1 VTEPAGQEALRTFAT
16 ALKVEL
22 AAAQTAQRQIFEQD
36 GNSMR
41 LLRARARAVDNALR
55 RLWAAAAMPR
65 TAALV
70 AVGGYGRGE
79 LYPASDVDLLFLTA
93 QHLAPDTEA
102 RLEQLV
108 GLLWD
113 IGLDIGHSVRSVS
126 QCVEEA
132 SRDVTVET
140 TMLEARLLAGSRS
153 LFCELTSSLEA
164 LRDPQDFFKA
174 KRLEQ
179 DERHQRYQETPYSLE
194 PNCKESPGGL
204 RDLQVIQWMARAS
217 RLGSTWAELAAR
229 GLITAAESRQ
239 LHRLERFMRDT
250 RARLHYIAR
259 RREDRLIFDH
269 QEALAAAFGM
279 PATPTRRASEVFMQR
294 YYRSAK
300 MITQLNTILL
310 QNISAALFPVADE
323 AVHQINESFQ
333 SSRELLDVVSEDV
346 FERKPSALL
355 ECFTLLQCH
364 PELKGMTARTLR
376 ALWRA
381 RRRIDAG
388 FRRDPVNR
396 ALFLSLFQQ
405 TRGLVHEIRRMNQY
419 GILGR
424 YLPAF
429 GRIVGQMQH
438 DLFHVY
444 TVDQHILQVMRNVR
458 RFTMAE
464 HAHEYPLLSRLITA
478 FERRWLLYLSAL
490 FHDIAKGRGGDHSQL
505 GMHDARQF
513 CRQHG
518 IPAEDRDLV
527 VFLVEH
533 HLSMSSVAQK
543 QDLSDPEVIRAFAKL
558 VGSERRLDALYIL
571 THADIRGTS
580 PKVWNAWRGKLLE
593 DLYFSALRVLQGEAP
608 RASGSPDRQE
618 EARHL
623 LRYFGLRDG
632 VENDFWARLDTV
644 YFMRHEADEIAWHTR
659 MLYFQANTSKPVVKA
674 RPNQVGDGLQVMV
687 YAPDQPDL
695 FVRLCGFFGRLG
707 YSIADA
713 KIHTTNDGRALDSFI
728 LLDPNRHLNARDMIA
743 LIETGL
749 VERLQADIPA
759 EPPVSGRL
767 SREVKHFPI
776 TPEVIIKPDERKQH
790 HIMHVTA
797 ADRPGL
803 LYSVARVLAAHRI
816 NLHTAKITTLGDRAE
831 DVFLISGAELA
842 KSTSLIRLEQELL
855 DELAIARPPETAT
868 LKP

>member
-1 VTEPAGQEALRTFAT
+1 MDAPAGTDALR
-16 ALKVEL
+16 LL
-22 AAAQTAQRQIFEQD
+22 AATLRAELSAAQQRLRETFERD
-36 GNSMR
+36 GNSQR
-41 LLRARARAVDNALR
+41 LLRDRARAVDAALR
-55 RLWAAAAMPR
+55 QLWAAAGMPR

-79 LYPASDVDLLFLTA
+79 LYPASDVDLLFLTPS
-93 QHLAPDTEA
+93 QLSPDTES
-102 RLEQLV
+102 RLEMLV

-113 IGLDIGHSVRSVS
+113 IGLDIGHSVRSVG

-132 SRDVTVET
+132 SRDITVET
-140 TMLEARLLAGSRS
+140 TLLEARLLAGSRRM
-153 LFCELTSSLEA
+153 FRELSHA
-164 LRDPQDFFKA
+164 LATQRDPGSFFKA

-204 RDLQVIQWMARAS
+204 RDLQVIQWIARAS
-217 RLGSTWAELAAR
+217 QFGSTWAELAAR
-229 GLITAAESRQ
+229 GLITPTESRQ
-239 LHRLERFMRDT
+239 LHRIERFMRDT
-250 RARLHYIAR
+250 RVRLHLIAR

-279 PATPTRRASEVFMQR
+279 QATPTRRASEVFMQR

-310 QNISAALFPVADE
+310 QNISAALFPSDDTV
-323 AVHQINESFQ
+323 VQPINARFQ

-346 FERKPSALL
+346 FEHTPSALL
-355 ECFTLLQCH
+355 ECFTLLQTH
-364 PELKGMTARTLR
+364 RELKGMTARTLR
-376 ALWRA
+376 GLWRA
-381 RRRIDAG
+381 RRLIDAK
-388 FRRDPVNR
+388 FRRDPQNR
-396 ALFLSLFQQ
+396 MLFLSLFQQ

-505 GMHDARQF
+505 GMRDARLF
-513 CRQHG
+513 CMQHG
-518 IPAEDRDLV
+518 IAADDADLV

-543 QDLSDPEVIRAFAKL
+543 QDLSDPDTIRAFAAL
-558 VGSERRLDALYIL
+558 VRTERRLTALYIL

-593 DLYFSALRVLQGEAP
+593 DLYFSTLRVLQGESP
-608 RASGSPDRQE
+608 GASGTPDRQE

-623 LRYFGLRDG
+623 LRYFGLREG
-632 VENDFWARLDTV
+632 IENEFWARLDTV

-659 MLYFQANTSKPVVKA
+659 MLYFQANASTPVVKA

-695 FVRLCGFFGRLG
+695 FMRLCGFFGRLG

-713 KIHTTNDGRALDSFI
+713 KIHTTTDRHALDSFI
-728 LLDPNRHLNARDMIA
+728 LLDPNRHLNSRDMIA

-749 VERLQADIPA
+749 AERLQNQTLA
-759 EPPVSGRL
+759 EQPVTGRL
-767 SREVKHFPI
+767 SREVRHFPI
-776 TPEVIIKPDERKQH
+776 TPEVLIKPDERKQH

-803 LYSVARVLAAHRI
+803 LYSVARVLAAHHI
-816 NLHTAKITTLGDRAE
+816 NLHTAKITTLGDRVE
-831 DVFLISGAELA
+831 DVFLVSGAELE
-842 KSTSLIRLEQELL
+842 KSTTLIRLEQELL
-855 DELAIARPPETAT
+855 GELAI
-868 LKP
+868 L

>member
-1 VTEPAGQEALRTFAT
+1 MNGPADSDALRQLAG
-16 ALKVEL
+16 ALRSEL
-22 AAAQTAQRQIFEQD
+22 AVSQIEFRTRFEQD
-36 GNSMR
+36 GNSSRM
-41 LLRARARAVDNALR
+41 LAARARAVDNALR
-55 RLWAAAAMPR
+55 RLWAAVGLPR
-65 TAALV
+65 TAALI

-79 LYPASDVDLLFLTA
+79 LYPASDVDVLFLTPSEVSA
-93 QHLAPDTEA
+93 DIEA
-102 RLEQLV
+102 KLEHLV

-113 IGLDIGHSVRSVS
+113 IGLDIGHSVRSVG
-126 QCVEEA
+126 QCVDEA
-132 SRDVTVET
+132 ARDITVET
-140 TMLEARLLAGSRS
+140 TLLEARLLAGSRK
-153 LFCELTSSLEA
+153 LFRELSSTLEA
-164 LRDPQDFFKA
+164 QRDPGAFFKA

-204 RDLQVIQWMARAS
+204 RDLQVIQWIARAS
-217 RLGSTWAELAAR
+217 KLGGSWAELAAR
-229 GLITAAESRQ
+229 GLITAEEARQ
-239 LHRLERFMRDT
+239 LARVERFMRDT
-250 RARLHYIAR
+250 RVRLHLIAR

-269 QEALAAAFGM
+269 QEAMAAAFGLA
-279 PATPTRRASEVFMQR
+279 ATPTRRASEVFMQR

-300 MITQLNTILL
+300 TITQLNTILL
-310 QNISAALFPVADE
+310 QNISAALFPADE
-323 AVHQINESFQ
+323 AAVLPINERFQ
-333 SSRELLDVVSEDV
+333 SSRELLDVVDEQV
-346 FERKPSALL
+346 FEREPSALL
-355 ECFTLLQCH
+355 ECFTLLQRH
-364 PELKGMTARTLR
+364 SELKGMTARTLR
-376 ALWRA
+376 GLWRA
-381 RRRIDAG
+381 RRLIDAK
-388 FRRDPVNR
+388 FRRDPKNR

-458 RFTMAE
+458 RFTMSE
-464 HAHEYPLLSRLITA
+464 HAHEYPLLSRLITG

-505 GMHDARQF
+505 GMRDARLF

-518 IPAEDRDLV
+518 LSTADTDLV

-543 QDLSDPEVIRAFAKL
+543 QDLSDPDVIRDFARVVK
-558 VGSERRLDALYIL
+558 SERRLTALYIL

-593 DLYFSALRVLQGEAP
+593 DLYFSTLRVLQGDGAHAP
-608 RASGSPDRQE
+608 GSGDRQE
-618 EARHL
+618 EARSL
-623 LRYFGLRDG
+623 LRYFGLREG
-632 VENDFWARLDTV
+632 VEQAFWSRLDTV
-644 YFMRHEADEIAWHTR
+644 YFMRHDPDEIAWHTR
-659 MLYFQANTSKPVVKA
+659 MLYFQVDATVPVVKA

-687 YAPDQPDL
+687 YAPDQLDL

-713 KIHTTNDGRALDSFI
+713 KIHTTTDGHALDSFV
-728 LLDPNRHLNARDMIA
+728 LLDPNGHLNSRDMIA

-749 VERLQADIPA
+749 VERLQAQLPA
-759 EPPVSGRL
+759 EQPIAGRL

-776 TPEVIIKPDERKQH
+776 TPEIVIKPDERKQH

-803 LYSVARVLAAHRI
+803 LYSVARVLAAHAIR
-816 NLHTAKITTLGDRAE
+816 LHTAKITTLGERAE
-831 DVFLISGAELA
+831 DVFLISGEELDN
-842 KSTSLIRLEQELL
+842 STTLIRLEQELL
-855 DELAIARPPETAT
+855 GELAVS
-868 LKP
+868 

>member
-1 VTEPAGQEALRTFAT
+1 MNGPADSDALRQLAS
-16 ALKVEL
+16 ALRSEL
-22 AAAQTAQRQIFEQD
+22 AASQLEFRTRFEQD
-36 GNSMR
+36 GNSSRM
-41 LLRARARAVDNALR
+41 LAARARAVDDALR
-55 RLWAAAAMPR
+55 RLWAAVGLPR
-65 TAALV
+65 SAALI

-79 LYPASDVDLLFLTA
+79 LYPASDVDVLFLTPSEVSA
-93 QHLAPDTEA
+93 DIEA
-102 RLEQLV
+102 KLEHLV

-113 IGLDIGHSVRSVS
+113 IGLDIGHSVRSVG
-126 QCVEEA
+126 QCVDEA
-132 SRDVTVET
+132 ARDITVET
-140 TMLEARLLAGSRS
+140 TLLEARLLAGSRK
-153 LFCELTSSLEA
+153 LFRELSSTLEA
-164 LRDPQDFFKA
+164 QRDPGAFFKA

-204 RDLQVIQWMARAS
+204 RDLQVIQWIARAS
-217 RLGSTWAELAAR
+217 KLGGSWAELAAR
-229 GLITAAESRQ
+229 GLITAEEARQ
-239 LHRLERFMRDT
+239 LARVERFMRDT
-250 RARLHYIAR
+250 RVRLHLIAR

-269 QEALAAAFGM
+269 QEAMAAAFGLA
-279 PATPTRRASEVFMQR
+279 ATPTRRASEVFMQR

-300 MITQLNTILL
+300 TITQLNTILL
-310 QNISAALFPVADE
+310 QNISAALFPADDA
-323 AVHQINESFQ
+323 AVLPINARFQ
-333 SSRELLDVVSEDV
+333 SSRELLDVVDEQV
-346 FERKPSALL
+346 FEREPSALL
-355 ECFTLLQCH
+355 ECFTLLQRH
-364 PELKGMTARTLR
+364 SELKGMTARTLR
-376 ALWRA
+376 GLWRA
-381 RRRIDAG
+381 RRMIDAK
-388 FRRDPVNR
+388 FRRDPKNR

-458 RFTMAE
+458 RFTMSE
-464 HAHEYPLLSRLITA
+464 HAHEYPLLSRLITG

-505 GMHDARQF
+505 GMRDARLF
-513 CRQHG
+513 CRQHDLS
-518 IPAEDRDLV
+518 PVDTDLV

-543 QDLSDPEVIRAFAKL
+543 QDLSDPDVIRDFARVVK
-558 VGSERRLDALYIL
+558 SERRLTALYIL

-593 DLYFSALRVLQGEAP
+593 DLYFSTLRVLQGDGAHVP
-608 RASGSPDRQE
+608 GSGDRQE
-618 EARHL
+618 EARSL
-623 LRYFGLRDG
+623 LRYFGLREG
-632 VENDFWARLDTV
+632 VEQAFWSRLDTV
-644 YFMRHEADEIAWHTR
+644 YFMRHDPDEIAWHTR
-659 MLYFQANTSKPVVKA
+659 MLYFQVEATVPVVKA

-687 YAPDQPDL
+687 YAPDQLDL

-713 KIHTTNDGRALDSFI
+713 KIHTTTDGHALDSFV
-728 LLDPNRHLNARDMIA
+728 LLDPNGHLNSRDMIA

-749 VERLQADIPA
+749 VERLQAQLPA
-759 EPPVSGRL
+759 EQPIAGRL

-776 TPEVIIKPDERKQH
+776 TPEIVIKPDERKQH

-803 LYSVARVLAAHRI
+803 LYSVARVLAAHAIR
-816 NLHTAKITTLGDRAE
+816 LHTAKITTLGERAE
-831 DVFLISGAELA
+831 DVFLISGEELDN
-842 KSTSLIRLEQELL
+842 STTLIRLEQELL
-855 DELAIARPPETAT
+855 GELAVS
-868 LKP
+868 

>member
-1 VTEPAGQEALRTFAT
+1 MSAVPEQDALRTLVT
-16 ALKVEL
+16 TLRGEL
-22 AAAQTAQRQIFEQD
+22 AATQQALRSRFEQD
-36 GNSMR
+36 GNS
-41 LLRARARAVDNALR
+41 LRILTARARAVDQALR
-55 RLWAAAAMPR
+55 QLWSAVGIPR
-65 TAALV
+65 SAALV

-79 LYPASDVDLLFLTA
+79 LYPASDVDVLFLLPADTA
-93 QHLAPDTEA
+93 PEIET

-113 IGLDIGHSVRSVS
+113 IGLDIGHSVRTVA
-126 QCVEEA
+126 QCLDESA
-132 SRDVTVET
+132 RDITVET
-140 TMLEARLLAGSRS
+140 TLLEARLLAGSRR
-153 LFCELTSSLEA
+153 LFGELRDTLAEQ
-164 LRDPQDFFKA
+164 RDPQAFFKA

-179 DERHQRYQETPYSLE
+179 DERHQRYHETPYSLE

-204 RDLQVIQWMARAS
+204 RDLQVIQWIARAS
-217 RLGSTWAELAAR
+217 ALGASWRELAER
-229 GLITAAESRQ
+229 GLITAEEARQ
-239 LHRLERFMRDT
+239 LSRVERFMHDT
-250 RARLHYIAR
+250 RVRLHLIAR
-259 RREDRLIFDH
+259 RREDRIIFDH
-269 QEALAAAFGM
+269 QEALAAAFGLA
-279 PATPTRRASEVFMQR
+279 ATPTRRASEVLMQH

-300 MITQLNTILL
+300 TITQLNTILL
-310 QNISAALFPVADE
+310 QNISAALFPVEDGAT
-323 AVHQINESFQ
+323 HPINERFQ
-333 SSRELLDVVSEDV
+333 SSRELLDVADEEV
-346 FERKPSALL
+346 FEREPSALL
-355 ECFTLLQCH
+355 ECFTLLQRH
-364 PELKGMTARTLR
+364 SELKGMTARTLR

-381 RRRIDAG
+381 RRLIDAK
-388 FRRDPVNR
+388 FRRDPKNR

-458 RFTMAE
+458 RFTMSE
-464 HAHEYPLLSRLITA
+464 HAHEYPLLSRLITG

-505 GMHDARQF
+505 GMRDARLF

-518 IPAEDRDLV
+518 LSREDTDLV

-533 HLSMSSVAQK
+533 HLSMSTVAQK
-543 QDLSDPEVIRAFAKL
+543 QDLSDPDVVRDFARL
-558 VGSERRLDALYIL
+558 VKTERRLTALYIL

-593 DLYFSALRVLQGEAP
+593 DLYLSALRHLKGEGIHATDC
-608 RASGSPDRQE
+608 SDRQQ

-623 LRYFGLRDG
+623 LRYFGLREG
-632 VENDFWARLDTV
+632 IEQEFWTRLDTV
-644 YFMRHEADEIAWHTR
+644 YFMRHEPDEIAWHTR
-659 MLYFQANTSKPVVKA
+659 MLYFQADATVPVVKA

-687 YAPDQPDL
+687 YAPDQIDL

-713 KIHTTNDGRALDSFI
+713 KIHTTNDGHALDSFV
-728 LLDPNRHLNARDMIA
+728 LLDPNRHLNSRDMIA

-749 VERLQADIPA
+749 VERLQSDHPADQ
-759 EPPVSGRL
+759 PVAGRL
-767 SREVKHFPI
+767 SREVRHFPI
-776 TPEVIIKPDERKQH
+776 TPEIVIKPDERRQH

-803 LYSVARVLAAHRI
+803 LYSVARVLAAHHIR
-816 NLHTAKITTLGDRAE
+816 LHTAKITTLGERAE
-831 DVFLISGAELA
+831 DVFLISGEELGNS
-842 KSTSLIRLEQELL
+842 STLIRLEQELL
-855 DELAIARPPETAT
+855 GELAVS
-868 LKP
+868 

>member
-1 VTEPAGQEALRTFAT
+1 VNGPADSDALRQLAS
-16 ALKVEL
+16 ALRSEL
-22 AAAQTAQRQIFEQD
+22 AASQLEFRTRFEQD
-36 GNSMR
+36 GNSSRM
-41 LLRARARAVDNALR
+41 LAARARAVDNALR
-55 RLWAAAAMPR
+55 RLWTAVGLPR
-65 TAALV
+65 SAALI

-79 LYPASDVDLLFLTA
+79 LYPASDVDVLFLTPSEVSA
-93 QHLAPDTEA
+93 DIEA
-102 RLEQLV
+102 KLEHLV

-113 IGLDIGHSVRSVS
+113 IGLDIGHSVRSVG
-126 QCVEEA
+126 QCVDEA
-132 SRDVTVET
+132 ARDITVET
-140 TMLEARLLAGSRS
+140 TLLEARLLAGSRK
-153 LFCELTSSLEA
+153 LFRELSSTLEA
-164 LRDPQDFFKA
+164 QRDPGAFFKA

-204 RDLQVIQWMARAS
+204 RDLQVIQWIARAS
-217 RLGSTWAELAAR
+217 KLGGSWAELAAR
-229 GLITAAESRQ
+229 GLITAEEARQ
-239 LHRLERFMRDT
+239 LARVERFMRDT
-250 RARLHYIAR
+250 RVRLHLIAR

-269 QEALAAAFGM
+269 QEAMAAAFGLA
-279 PATPTRRASEVFMQR
+279 ATPTRRASEVFMQR

-300 MITQLNTILL
+300 TITQLNTILL
-310 QNISAALFPVADE
+310 QNISAALFPADDA
-323 AVHQINESFQ
+323 AVLPINARFQ
-333 SSRELLDVVSEDV
+333 SSRELLDVVDEQV
-346 FERKPSALL
+346 FEREPSALL
-355 ECFTLLQCH
+355 ECFTLLQRH
-364 PELKGMTARTLR
+364 SELKGMTARTLR
-376 ALWRA
+376 GLWRA
-381 RRRIDAG
+381 RRMIDAK
-388 FRRDPVNR
+388 FRRDPKNR

-458 RFTMAE
+458 RFTMSE
-464 HAHEYPLLSRLITA
+464 HAHEYPLLSRLITG

-505 GMHDARQF
+505 GMRDARLF
-513 CRQHG
+513 CRQHDLS
-518 IPAEDRDLV
+518 PVDTDLV

-543 QDLSDPEVIRAFAKL
+543 QDLSDPDVIRDFARVVK
-558 VGSERRLDALYIL
+558 SERRLTALYIL

-593 DLYFSALRVLQGEAP
+593 DLYFSTLRVLQGDGAHVP
-608 RASGSPDRQE
+608 GSGDRQE
-618 EARHL
+618 EARSL
-623 LRYFGLRDG
+623 LRYFGLREG
-632 VENDFWARLDTV
+632 VEQAFWSRLDTV
-644 YFMRHEADEIAWHTR
+644 YFMRHDPDEIAWHTR
-659 MLYFQANTSKPVVKA
+659 MLYFQVDATVPVVKA

-687 YAPDQPDL
+687 YAPDQLDL

-713 KIHTTNDGRALDSFI
+713 KIHTTTDGHALDSFV
-728 LLDPNRHLNARDMIA
+728 LLDPNGHLNSRDMIA

-749 VERLQADIPA
+749 VERLQAQLPA
-759 EPPVSGRL
+759 EQPIAGRL

-776 TPEVIIKPDERKQH
+776 TPEIVIKPDERKQH

-803 LYSVARVLAAHRI
+803 LYSVARVLAAHAIR
-816 NLHTAKITTLGDRAE
+816 LHTAKITTLGERAE
-831 DVFLISGAELA
+831 DVFLISGEELDN
-842 KSTSLIRLEQELL
+842 STTLIRLEQELL
-855 DELAIARPPETAT
+855 GELAVS
-868 LKP
+868 

>member
-1 VTEPAGQEALRTFAT
+1 MNGPSDSDALRQLAS
-16 ALKVEL
+16 ALRSEL
-22 AAAQTAQRQIFEQD
+22 AASQLEFRTRFEQD
-36 GNSMR
+36 GNSSRM
-41 LLRARARAVDNALR
+41 LAARARAVDNALR
-55 RLWAAAAMPR
+55 RLWTAVGLPR
-65 TAALV
+65 SAALI

-79 LYPASDVDLLFLTA
+79 LYPASDVDVLFLTPSEVSA
-93 QHLAPDTEA
+93 DIEA
-102 RLEQLV
+102 KLEHLV

-113 IGLDIGHSVRSVS
+113 IGLDIGHSVRSVG
-126 QCVEEA
+126 QCVDEA
-132 SRDVTVET
+132 ARDITVET
-140 TMLEARLLAGSRS
+140 TLLEARLLAGSRK
-153 LFCELTSSLEA
+153 LFRELSSTLEA
-164 LRDPQDFFKA
+164 QRDPGAFFKA

-204 RDLQVIQWMARAS
+204 RDLQVIQWIARAS
-217 RLGSTWAELAAR
+217 KLGGSWAELAAR
-229 GLITAAESRQ
+229 GLITAEEARQ
-239 LHRLERFMRDT
+239 LARVERFMRDT
-250 RARLHYIAR
+250 RVRLHLIAR

-269 QEALAAAFGM
+269 QEAMAAAFGLA
-279 PATPTRRASEVFMQR
+279 ATPTRRASEVFMQR

-300 MITQLNTILL
+300 TITQLNTILL
-310 QNISAALFPVADE
+310 QNISAALFPADDA
-323 AVHQINESFQ
+323 AVLPINARFQ
-333 SSRELLDVVSEDV
+333 SSRELLDVVDEQV
-346 FERKPSALL
+346 FEREPSALL
-355 ECFTLLQCH
+355 ECFTLLQRH
-364 PELKGMTARTLR
+364 SELKGMTARTLR
-376 ALWRA
+376 GLWRA
-381 RRRIDAG
+381 RRMIDAK
-388 FRRDPVNR
+388 FRRDPKNR

-458 RFTMAE
+458 RFTMSE
-464 HAHEYPLLSRLITA
+464 HAHEYPLLSRLITG

-505 GMHDARQF
+505 GMRDARLF
-513 CRQHG
+513 CRQHDLS
-518 IPAEDRDLV
+518 PVDTDLV

-543 QDLSDPEVIRAFAKL
+543 QDLSDPDVIRDFARVVK
-558 VGSERRLDALYIL
+558 SERRLTALYIL

-593 DLYFSALRVLQGEAP
+593 DLYFSTLRVLQGDGAHVP
-608 RASGSPDRQE
+608 GSGDRQE
-618 EARHL
+618 EARSL
-623 LRYFGLRDG
+623 LRYFGLREG
-632 VENDFWARLDTV
+632 VEQAFWSRLDTV
-644 YFMRHEADEIAWHTR
+644 YFMRHDPDEIAWHTR
-659 MLYFQANTSKPVVKA
+659 MLYFQVDATVPVVKA

-687 YAPDQPDL
+687 YAPDQLDL

-713 KIHTTNDGRALDSFI
+713 KIHTTTDGHALDSFV
-728 LLDPNRHLNARDMIA
+728 LLDPNGHLNSRDMIA

-749 VERLQADIPA
+749 VERLQAQLPA
-759 EPPVSGRL
+759 EQPIAGRL

-776 TPEVIIKPDERKQH
+776 TPEIVIKPDERKQH

-803 LYSVARVLAAHRI
+803 LYSVARVLAAHAIR
-816 NLHTAKITTLGDRAE
+816 LHTAKITTLGERAE
-831 DVFLISGAELA
+831 DVFLISGEELDN
-842 KSTSLIRLEQELL
+842 STTLIRLEQELL
-855 DELAIARPPETAT
+855 GELAVS
-868 LKP
+868 

>member
-1 VTEPAGQEALRTFAT
+1 MSALPDTDALRVLVG
-16 ALKVEL
+16 ALRAEL
-22 AAAQTAQRQIFEQD
+22 VSHQQSLRSRFEED
-36 GNSMR
+36 GNSR
-41 LLRARARAVDNALR
+41 RILLARARAVDGALR
-55 RLWAAAAMPR
+55 RLWAAVGMPR
-65 TAALV
+65 DAALV

-79 LYPASDVDLLFLTA
+79 LYPASDVDVLFLLPE
-93 QHLAPDTEA
+93 HAPEGVDA

-113 IGLDIGHSVRSVS
+113 VGLDIGHSVRSVE
-126 QCVEEA
+126 QCVDEA
-132 SRDVTVET
+132 ARDITVET
-140 TMLEARLLAGSRS
+140 TLLEARLLAGSTRLFRS
-153 LFCELTSSLEA
+153 LRDTLAEH
-164 LRDPQDFFKA
+164 RDPRAFFKA

-204 RDLQVIQWMARAS
+204 RDLQVIQWIARAS
-217 RLGSTWAELAAR
+217 QLGSSWNELAGR
-229 GLITAAESRQ
+229 GLITQEEARQ
-239 LHRLERFMRDT
+239 LARVERFMRDT
-250 RARLHYIAR
+250 RVRLHLIAR

-269 QEALAAAFGM
+269 QEAVAAASGCR
-279 PATPTRRASEVFMQR
+279 ATPTRRASEVFMQQ

-300 MITQLNTILL
+300 TITQLNTILL
-310 QNISAALFPVADE
+310 QNISAALFPSDNA
-323 AVHQINESFQ
+323 ATQPINERFQ
-333 SSRELLDVVSEDV
+333 SSRELLDVVDEQV
-346 FERKPSALL
+346 FEREPSALI
-355 ECFTLLQCH
+355 ECFTLLQRH
-364 PELKGMTARTLR
+364 GELKGMTARTLR

-381 RRRIDAG
+381 RRLIDAR
-388 FRRDPVNR
+388 FRRDPRNR

-464 HAHEYPLLSRLITA
+464 HAHEYPLLSRLITG

-505 GMHDARQF
+505 GMRDARTF

-518 IPAEDRDLV
+518 LSSEDAQLV

-543 QDLSDPEVIRAFAKL
+543 QDLTDPDVIRDFARI
-558 VGSERRLDALYIL
+558 VRTERRLTALYIL

-593 DLYFSALRVLQGEAP
+593 DLYFATLRQLQGDGAG
-608 RASGSPDRQE
+608 ATCSSGRQE
-618 EARHL
+618 EARQL

-632 VENDFWARLDTV
+632 VENAFWSRLDTV
-644 YFMRHEADEIAWHTR
+644 YFMRHDADEIAWHTR
-659 MLYFQANTSKPVVKA
+659 MLYFQPDAATAVVRA

-687 YAPDQPDL
+687 YAPDQIDL

-713 KIHTTNDGRALDSFI
+713 KIHTTTDGHALDSFV
-728 LLDPNRHLNARDMIA
+728 LLDPNGHLNSRDMIA

-749 VERLQADIPA
+749 VERLQQQSVPEQPIA
-759 EPPVSGRL
+759 GRL

-776 TPEVIIKPDERKQH
+776 TPTVVIKPDERKQH

-803 LYSVARVLAAHRI
+803 LYSVASVLAAHHI
-816 NLHTAKITTLGDRAE
+816 KLHTAKITTLGERAE
-831 DVFLISGAELA
+831 DVFLVSGAELDSS
-842 KSTSLIRLEQELL
+842 STLIRLEQELL
-855 DELAIARPPETAT
+855 DQLAVS
-868 LKP
+868 

>member
-1 VTEPAGQEALRTFAT
+1 VNGPSDSDALRQLAS
-16 ALKVEL
+16 ALRSEL
-22 AAAQTAQRQIFEQD
+22 AASQLEFRTRFEQD
-36 GNSMR
+36 GNSSRM
-41 LLRARARAVDNALR
+41 LAARARAVDNALR
-55 RLWAAAAMPR
+55 RLWTAVGLPR
-65 TAALV
+65 SAALI

-79 LYPASDVDLLFLTA
+79 LYPASDVDVLFLTPSEVSA
-93 QHLAPDTEA
+93 DIEA
-102 RLEQLV
+102 KLEHLV

-113 IGLDIGHSVRSVS
+113 IGLDIGHSVRSVG
-126 QCVEEA
+126 QCVDEA
-132 SRDVTVET
+132 ARDITVET
-140 TMLEARLLAGSRS
+140 TLLEARLLAGSRK
-153 LFCELTSSLEA
+153 LFRELSSTLEA
-164 LRDPQDFFKA
+164 QRDPGAFFKA

-204 RDLQVIQWMARAS
+204 RDLQVIQWIARAS
-217 RLGSTWAELAAR
+217 KLGGSWAELAAR
-229 GLITAAESRQ
+229 GLITAEEARQ
-239 LHRLERFMRDT
+239 LARVERFMRDT
-250 RARLHYIAR
+250 RVRLHLIAR

-269 QEALAAAFGM
+269 QEAMAAAFGLA
-279 PATPTRRASEVFMQR
+279 ATPTRRASEVFMQR

-300 MITQLNTILL
+300 TITQLNTILL
-310 QNISAALFPVADE
+310 QNISAALFPADDA
-323 AVHQINESFQ
+323 AVLPINARFQ
-333 SSRELLDVVSEDV
+333 SSRELLDVVDEQV
-346 FERKPSALL
+346 FEREPSALL
-355 ECFTLLQCH
+355 ECFTLLQRH
-364 PELKGMTARTLR
+364 SELKGMTARTLR
-376 ALWRA
+376 GLWRA
-381 RRRIDAG
+381 RRMIDAK
-388 FRRDPVNR
+388 FRRDPKNR

-458 RFTMAE
+458 RFTMSE
-464 HAHEYPLLSRLITA
+464 HAHEYPLLSRLITG

-505 GMHDARQF
+505 GMRDARLF
-513 CRQHG
+513 CRQHDLS
-518 IPAEDRDLV
+518 PVDTDLV

-543 QDLSDPEVIRAFAKL
+543 QDLSDPDVIRDFARVVK
-558 VGSERRLDALYIL
+558 SERRLTALYIL

-593 DLYFSALRVLQGEAP
+593 DLYFSTLRVLQGDGAHVP
-608 RASGSPDRQE
+608 GSGDRQE
-618 EARHL
+618 EARSL
-623 LRYFGLRDG
+623 LRYFGLREG
-632 VENDFWARLDTV
+632 VEQAFWSRLDTV
-644 YFMRHEADEIAWHTR
+644 YFMRHDPDEIAWHTR
-659 MLYFQANTSKPVVKA
+659 MLYFQVDATVPVVKA

-687 YAPDQPDL
+687 YAPDQLDL

-713 KIHTTNDGRALDSFI
+713 KIHTTTDGHALDSFV
-728 LLDPNRHLNARDMIA
+728 LLDPNGHLNSRDMIA

-749 VERLQADIPA
+749 VERLQAQLPA
-759 EPPVSGRL
+759 EQPIAGRL

-776 TPEVIIKPDERKQH
+776 TPEIVIKPDERKQH

-803 LYSVARVLAAHRI
+803 LYSVARVLAAHAIR
-816 NLHTAKITTLGDRAE
+816 LHTAKITTLGERAE
-831 DVFLISGAELA
+831 DVFLISGEELDN
-842 KSTSLIRLEQELL
+842 STTLIRLEQELL
-855 DELAIARPPETAT
+855 GELAVS
-868 LKP
+868 

>member
-1 VTEPAGQEALRTFAT
+1 MNGPADSDALRQLAG
-16 ALKVEL
+16 ALRSEL
-22 AAAQTAQRQIFEQD
+22 AASQLEFRTRFEQD
-36 GNSMR
+36 GNSSRM
-41 LLRARARAVDNALR
+41 LAARARAVDNALR
-55 RLWAAAAMPR
+55 RLWAAVGLPR
-65 TAALV
+65 TAALI

-79 LYPASDVDLLFLTA
+79 LYPASDVDVLFLTPSEVSA
-93 QHLAPDTEA
+93 DIEA
-102 RLEQLV
+102 RLEHLV

-113 IGLDIGHSVRSVS
+113 IGLDIGHSVRSVG
-126 QCVEEA
+126 QCVDEA
-132 SRDVTVET
+132 ARDITVET
-140 TMLEARLLAGSRS
+140 TLLEARLLAGSRK
-153 LFCELTSSLEA
+153 LFRELSSTLEA
-164 LRDPQDFFKA
+164 QRDPGAFFKA

-204 RDLQVIQWMARAS
+204 RDLQVIQWIARAS
-217 RLGSTWAELAAR
+217 KLGASWAELAAR
-229 GLITAAESRQ
+229 GLITAEEARQ
-239 LHRLERFMRDT
+239 LSRVERFMRDT
-250 RARLHYIAR
+250 RVRLHLIAR

-269 QEALAAAFGM
+269 QEAMAAAFGLA
-279 PATPTRRASEVFMQR
+279 ATPTRRASEVFMQR

-300 MITQLNTILL
+300 TITQLNTILL
-310 QNISAALFPVADE
+310 QNISAALFPADE
-323 AVHQINESFQ
+323 AAVLPINARFQ
-333 SSRELLDVVSEDV
+333 SSRELLDVVDEQV
-346 FERKPSALL
+346 FEREPSALL
-355 ECFTLLQCH
+355 ECFTLLQRH
-364 PELKGMTARTLR
+364 SELKGMTARTLR
-376 ALWRA
+376 GLWRA
-381 RRRIDAG
+381 RRLIDAK
-388 FRRDPVNR
+388 FRRDPKNR

-458 RFTMAE
+458 RFTMSE
-464 HAHEYPLLSRLITA
+464 HAHEYPLLSRLITG

-505 GMHDARQF
+505 GMRDARLF
-513 CRQHG
+513 CRQHDLS
-518 IPAEDRDLV
+518 PVDTDLV

-543 QDLSDPEVIRAFAKL
+543 QDLSDPDVIRDFAHVVK
-558 VGSERRLDALYIL
+558 SERRLTALYIL

-593 DLYFSALRVLQGEAP
+593 DLYFSTLRVLQGDGAHAP
-608 RASGSPDRQE
+608 GSGDRQE
-618 EARHL
+618 EARSL
-623 LRYFGLRDG
+623 LRYFGLREG
-632 VENDFWARLDTV
+632 VEQAFWSRLDTV
-644 YFMRHEADEIAWHTR
+644 YFMRHDPDEIAWHTR
-659 MLYFQANTSKPVVKA
+659 MLYFQVDATVPVVKA

-687 YAPDQPDL
+687 YAPDQLDL

-713 KIHTTNDGRALDSFI
+713 KIHTTTDGHALDSFV
-728 LLDPNRHLNARDMIA
+728 LLDPNGHLNSRDMIA

-749 VERLQADIPA
+749 VERLQAQLPA
-759 EPPVSGRL
+759 EQPIAGRL

-776 TPEVIIKPDERKQH
+776 TPEIVIKPDERKQH

-803 LYSVARVLAAHRI
+803 LYSVARVLAAHAIR
-816 NLHTAKITTLGDRAE
+816 LHTAKITTLGERAE
-831 DVFLISGAELA
+831 DVFLISGDELDN
-842 KSTSLIRLEQELL
+842 STTLIRLEQELL
-855 DELAIARPPETAT
+855 DELAVS
-868 LKP
+868 

>member
-1 VTEPAGQEALRTFAT
+1 MNGPADSDALRQLAS
-16 ALKVEL
+16 ALRSEL
-22 AAAQTAQRQIFEQD
+22 AASQLEFRTRFEQD
-36 GNSMR
+36 GNSSRM
-41 LLRARARAVDNALR
+41 LAARARAVDNALR
-55 RLWAAAAMPR
+55 RLWTAVGLPR
-65 TAALV
+65 SAALI

-79 LYPASDVDLLFLTA
+79 LYPASDVDVLFLTPSEVSA
-93 QHLAPDTEA
+93 DIEA
-102 RLEQLV
+102 KLEHLV

-113 IGLDIGHSVRSVS
+113 IGLDIGHSVRSVG
-126 QCVEEA
+126 QCVDEA
-132 SRDVTVET
+132 ARDITVET
-140 TMLEARLLAGSRS
+140 TLLEARLLAGSRK
-153 LFCELTSSLEA
+153 LFRELSSTLEA
-164 LRDPQDFFKA
+164 QRDPGAFFKA

-204 RDLQVIQWMARAS
+204 RDLQVIQWIARAS
-217 RLGSTWAELAAR
+217 KLGGSWAELAAR
-229 GLITAAESRQ
+229 GLITAEEARQ
-239 LHRLERFMRDT
+239 LARVERFMRDT
-250 RARLHYIAR
+250 RVRLHLIAR

-269 QEALAAAFGM
+269 QEAMAAAFGLA
-279 PATPTRRASEVFMQR
+279 ATPTRRASEVFMQR

-300 MITQLNTILL
+300 TITQLNTILL
-310 QNISAALFPVADE
+310 QNISAALFPADDA
-323 AVHQINESFQ
+323 AVLPINARFQ
-333 SSRELLDVVSEDV
+333 SSRELLDVVDEQV
-346 FERKPSALL
+346 FEREPSALL
-355 ECFTLLQCH
+355 ECFTLLQRH
-364 PELKGMTARTLR
+364 SELKGMTARTLR
-376 ALWRA
+376 GLWRA
-381 RRRIDAG
+381 RRMIDAK
-388 FRRDPVNR
+388 FRRDPKNR

-458 RFTMAE
+458 RFTMSE
-464 HAHEYPLLSRLITA
+464 HAHEYPLLSRLITG

-505 GMHDARQF
+505 GMRDARLF
-513 CRQHG
+513 CRQHDLS
-518 IPAEDRDLV
+518 PVDTDLV

-543 QDLSDPEVIRAFAKL
+543 QDLSDPDVIRDFARVVK
-558 VGSERRLDALYIL
+558 SERRLTALYIL

-593 DLYFSALRVLQGEAP
+593 DLYFSTLRVLQGDGAHVP
-608 RASGSPDRQE
+608 GSGDRQE
-618 EARHL
+618 EARSL
-623 LRYFGLRDG
+623 LRYFGLREG
-632 VENDFWARLDTV
+632 VEQAFWSRLDTV
-644 YFMRHEADEIAWHTR
+644 YFMRHDPDEIAWHTR
-659 MLYFQANTSKPVVKA
+659 MLYFQVDATVPVVKA

-687 YAPDQPDL
+687 YAPDQLDL

-713 KIHTTNDGRALDSFI
+713 KIHTTTDGHALDSFV
-728 LLDPNRHLNARDMIA
+728 LLDPNGHLNSRDMIA

-749 VERLQADIPA
+749 VERLQAQLPA
-759 EPPVSGRL
+759 EQPIAGRL

-776 TPEVIIKPDERKQH
+776 TPEIVIKPDERKQH

-803 LYSVARVLAAHRI
+803 LYSVARVLAAHAIR
-816 NLHTAKITTLGDRAE
+816 LHTAKITTLGERAE
-831 DVFLISGAELA
+831 DVFLISGEELDN
-842 KSTSLIRLEQELL
+842 STTLIRLEQELL
-855 DELAIARPPETAT
+855 GELAVS
-868 LKP
+868 

>member
-1 VTEPAGQEALRTFAT
+1 MVAVPREADTLR
-16 ALKVEL
+16 ALVGTLRSEL
-22 AAAQTAQRQIFEQD
+22 AAGQSAFRARFERVGD
-36 GNSMR
+36 SRRM
-41 LLRARARAVDNALR
+41 LAARARAVDDALR
-55 RLWAAAAMPR
+55 RLWVAVGLPR
-65 TAALV
+65 SVALV

-79 LYPASDVDLLFLTA
+79 LYPASDVDVLFLLPAEVT
-93 QHLAPDTEA
+93 PDTIA

-113 IGLDIGHSVRSVS
+113 IGLDIGHSVRSVT
-126 QCVEEA
+126 QCVEESA
-132 SRDVTVET
+132 RDITVET
-140 TMLEARLLAGSRS
+140 TLLEARLLAGSRK
-153 LFCELTSSLEA
+153 LFRELTGTLEA
-164 LRDPQDFFKA
+164 RRDPGAFFKA

-179 DERHQRYQETPYSLE
+179 DERHQRFQETPYSLE

-204 RDLQVIQWMARAS
+204 RDLQVIQWIARAS
-217 RLGSTWAELAAR
+217 KLGATWSELAAR
-229 GLITAAESRQ
+229 GLITAAEARQ
-239 LHRLERFMRDT
+239 LSRVERFMRDT
-250 RARLHYIAR
+250 RVRLHLISR

-269 QEALAAAFGM
+269 QEAMAAAFGLA
-279 PATPTRRASEVFMQR
+279 ATPNRRASEVFMQR

-300 MITQLNTILL
+300 TITQLNTILL
-310 QNISAALFPVADE
+310 QNISAALFPAADG
-323 AVHQINESFQ
+323 ALMPINERFQ
-333 SSRELLDVVSEDV
+333 SSRELLDVVDEQV
-346 FERKPSALL
+346 FEREPGALL
-355 ECFTLLQCH
+355 ECFTLLQRH
-364 PELKGMTARTLR
+364 SELKGMTARTLR

-381 RRRIDAG
+381 RRLIDAKY
-388 FRRDPVNR
+388 RRDPKNR

-458 RFTMAE
+458 RFTMSE
-464 HAHEYPLLSRLITA
+464 HAHEYPLLSRLITG

-505 GMHDARQF
+505 GMRDASQF

-518 IPAEDRDLV
+518 LTADDAELV

-543 QDLSDPEVIRAFAKL
+543 QDLSDPDVIRDFAR
-558 VGSERRLDALYIL
+558 VVRSERRLTALYIL

-593 DLYFSALRVLQGEAP
+593 DLYFSTLRVLHGDGAH
-608 RASGSPDRQE
+608 ASGSGDRQE

-632 VENDFWARLDTV
+632 VEKAFWSRLDTV
-644 YFMRHEADEIAWHTR
+644 YFMRHEPDEIAWHTR
-659 MLYFQANTSKPVVKA
+659 MLYFQVDTETPVVKA

-687 YAPDQPDL
+687 YAPDQLDL
-695 FVRLCGFFGRLG
+695 FMRLCGFFGRLG
-707 YSIADA
+707 YTIADA
-713 KIHTTNDGRALDSFI
+713 KIHTTTDGHALDSFV
-728 LLDPNRHLNARDMIA
+728 LLDPNRHLNSRDMIA

-749 VERLQADIPA
+749 VERLQARMAPEQPLA
-759 EPPVSGRL
+759 GRL
-767 SREVKHFPI
+767 SREVRHFPI
-776 TPEVIIKPDERKQH
+776 SPSIVIKPDERRQH

-803 LYSVARVLAAHRI
+803 LYSVARVLAVHDI
-816 NLHTAKITTLGDRAE
+816 KLHTAKITTLGERAE
-831 DVFLISGAELA
+831 DVFLISGAVLENSA
-842 KSTSLIRLEQELL
+842 TLIRLEQELL
-855 DELAIARPPETAT
+855 GELAVS
-868 LKP
+868 

>member
-1 VTEPAGQEALRTFAT
+1 MNGPSDSDALRQLAS
-16 ALKVEL
+16 ALRSEL
-22 AAAQTAQRQIFEQD
+22 AASQLEFRTRFEHD
-36 GNSMR
+36 GNSSRM
-41 LLRARARAVDNALR
+41 LAARARAVDNALR
-55 RLWAAAAMPR
+55 RLWTAVGLPR
-65 TAALV
+65 SAALI

-79 LYPASDVDLLFLTA
+79 LYPASDVDVLFLTPSEVSA
-93 QHLAPDTEA
+93 DIEA
-102 RLEQLV
+102 KLEHLV

-113 IGLDIGHSVRSVS
+113 IGLDIGHSVRSVG
-126 QCVEEA
+126 QCVDEA
-132 SRDVTVET
+132 ARDITVET
-140 TMLEARLLAGSRS
+140 TLLEARLLAGSRK
-153 LFCELTSSLEA
+153 LFRELSSTLEA
-164 LRDPQDFFKA
+164 QRDPGAFFKA

-204 RDLQVIQWMARAS
+204 RDLQVIQWIARAS
-217 RLGSTWAELAAR
+217 KLGGSWAELAAR
-229 GLITAAESRQ
+229 GLITAEEARQ
-239 LHRLERFMRDT
+239 LARVERFMRDT
-250 RARLHYIAR
+250 RVRLHLIAR

-269 QEALAAAFGM
+269 QEAMAAAFGLA
-279 PATPTRRASEVFMQR
+279 ATPTRRASEVFMQR

-300 MITQLNTILL
+300 TITQLNTILL
-310 QNISAALFPVADE
+310 QNISAALFPADDA
-323 AVHQINESFQ
+323 AVLPINARFQ
-333 SSRELLDVVSEDV
+333 SSRELLDVVDEQV
-346 FERKPSALL
+346 FEREPSALL
-355 ECFTLLQCH
+355 ECFTLLQRH
-364 PELKGMTARTLR
+364 SELKGMTARTLR
-376 ALWRA
+376 GLWRA
-381 RRRIDAG
+381 RRMIDAK
-388 FRRDPVNR
+388 FRRDPKNR

-458 RFTMAE
+458 RFTMSE
-464 HAHEYPLLSRLITA
+464 HAHEYPLLSRLITG

-505 GMHDARQF
+505 GMRDARLF
-513 CRQHG
+513 CRQHDLS
-518 IPAEDRDLV
+518 PVDTDLV

-543 QDLSDPEVIRAFAKL
+543 QDLSDPDVIRDFARVVK
-558 VGSERRLDALYIL
+558 SERRLTALYIL
-571 THADIRGTS
+571 THADLRGTS

-593 DLYFSALRVLQGEAP
+593 DLYFSTLRVLQGDGAHVP
-608 RASGSPDRQE
+608 GSGDRQE
-618 EARHL
+618 EARSL
-623 LRYFGLRDG
+623 LRYFGLREG
-632 VENDFWARLDTV
+632 VEQAFWSRLDTV
-644 YFMRHEADEIAWHTR
+644 YFMRHDPDEIAWHTR
-659 MLYFQANTSKPVVKA
+659 MLYFQVEATVPVVKA

-687 YAPDQPDL
+687 YAPDQLDL

-713 KIHTTNDGRALDSFI
+713 KIHTTTDGHALDSFV
-728 LLDPNRHLNARDMIA
+728 LLDPNGHLNSRDMIA

-749 VERLQADIPA
+749 VERLQAQLPA
-759 EPPVSGRL
+759 EQPIAGRL

-776 TPEVIIKPDERKQH
+776 TPEIVIKPDERKQH

-803 LYSVARVLAAHRI
+803 LYSVARVLAAHAIR
-816 NLHTAKITTLGDRAE
+816 LHTAKITTLGERAE
-831 DVFLISGAELA
+831 DVFLISGEELGN
-842 KSTSLIRLEQELL
+842 STTLIRLEQELL
-855 DELAIARPPETAT
+855 GELAVS
-868 LKP
+868 

>member
-1 VTEPAGQEALRTFAT
+1 MVAVPREADTLR
-16 ALKVEL
+16 ALVGTLRSEL
-22 AAAQTAQRQIFEQD
+22 AAGQSAFRARFERVGD
-36 GNSMR
+36 SRRM
-41 LLRARARAVDNALR
+41 LAARARAVDDALR
-55 RLWAAAAMPR
+55 RLWVAVGLPR
-65 TAALV
+65 SVALV

-79 LYPASDVDLLFLTA
+79 LYPASDVDVLFLLPAEVT
-93 QHLAPDTEA
+93 PDTIA

-113 IGLDIGHSVRSVS
+113 IGLDIGHSVRSVT
-126 QCVEEA
+126 QCVEESA
-132 SRDVTVET
+132 RDITVET
-140 TMLEARLLAGSRS
+140 TLLEARLLAGSRK
-153 LFCELTSSLEA
+153 LFRELTGTLEA
-164 LRDPQDFFKA
+164 RRDPGAFFKA

-179 DERHQRYQETPYSLE
+179 DERHQRFQETPYSLE

-204 RDLQVIQWMARAS
+204 RDLQVIQWIARAS
-217 RLGSTWAELAAR
+217 KLGATWSELAAR
-229 GLITAAESRQ
+229 GLITAAEARQ
-239 LHRLERFMRDT
+239 LSRVERFMRDT
-250 RARLHYIAR
+250 RVRLHLISR

-269 QEALAAAFGM
+269 QEAMAAAFGLA
-279 PATPTRRASEVFMQR
+279 ATPNRRASEVFMQR

-300 MITQLNTILL
+300 TITQLNTILL
-310 QNISAALFPVADE
+310 QNISAALFPAADG
-323 AVHQINESFQ
+323 ALMPINERFQ
-333 SSRELLDVVSEDV
+333 SSRELLDVVDEQV
-346 FERKPSALL
+346 FEREPGALL
-355 ECFTLLQCH
+355 ECFTLLQRH
-364 PELKGMTARTLR
+364 SELKGMTARTLR

-381 RRRIDAG
+381 RRLIDAKY
-388 FRRDPVNR
+388 RRDPKNR

-458 RFTMAE
+458 RFTMSE
-464 HAHEYPLLSRLITA
+464 HAHEYPLLSRLITG

-505 GMHDARQF
+505 GMRDASQF

-518 IPAEDRDLV
+518 LTADDAELV

-543 QDLSDPEVIRAFAKL
+543 QDLSDPDVIRDFAR
-558 VGSERRLDALYIL
+558 VVRSERRLTALYIL

-593 DLYFSALRVLQGEAP
+593 DLYFSTLRVLHGDGAH
-608 RASGSPDRQE
+608 ASGSGDRQE

-632 VENDFWARLDTV
+632 VEKAFWSRLDTV
-644 YFMRHEADEIAWHTR
+644 YFMRHEPDEIAWHTR
-659 MLYFQANTSKPVVKA
+659 MLYFQVDTETPVVKA

-687 YAPDQPDL
+687 YAPDQLDL
-695 FVRLCGFFGRLG
+695 FMRLCGFFGRLG
-707 YSIADA
+707 YTIADA
-713 KIHTTNDGRALDSFI
+713 KIHTTTDGHALDSFV
-728 LLDPNRHLNARDMIA
+728 LLDPNRHLNSRDMIA

-749 VERLQADIPA
+749 VERLQARMAPEQPLA
-759 EPPVSGRL
+759 GRL
-767 SREVKHFPI
+767 SREVRHFPI
-776 TPEVIIKPDERKQH
+776 SPSIVIKPDERRQH

-803 LYSVARVLAAHRI
+803 LYSVARVLAAHDI
-816 NLHTAKITTLGDRAE
+816 KLHTAKITTLGERAE
-831 DVFLISGAELA
+831 DVFLISGAVLENSA
-842 KSTSLIRLEQELL
+842 TLIRLEQELL
-855 DELAIARPPETAT
+855 GELAVS
-868 LKP
+868 

>member
-1 VTEPAGQEALRTFAT
+1 VDAAVCPDALRSLVTS
-16 ALKVEL
+16 LKGEL
-22 AAAQTAQRQIFEQD
+22 AASQQTLRENFERD
-36 GNSMR
+36 GHSLR
-41 LLRARARAVDNALR
+41 LLRGRARAVDHALR
-55 RLWAAAAMPR
+55 RLWTAVGIPR
-65 TAALV
+65 SATLV

-79 LYPASDVDLLFLTA
+79 LYPASDVDLLFLM
-93 QHLAPDTEA
+93 PPKVSGDTEA

-126 QCVEEA
+126 QCVDEA
-132 SRDVTVET
+132 SRDITVET
-140 TMLEARLLAGSRS
+140 TMLEARMLAGSRK
-153 LFCELTSSLEA
+153 LFRTLTGA
-164 LRDPQDFFKA
+164 LAAQCDQGAFFKA

-179 DERHQRYQETPYSLE
+179 DERHQRFQETPYSLE

-204 RDLQVIQWMARAS
+204 RDLQVIQWIAHAS
-217 RLGSTWAELAAR
+217 HLGASWAELAVR
-229 GLITAAESRQ
+229 GLVTPEESRQ
-239 LHRLERFMRDT
+239 LSRVERFMRDT
-250 RARLHYIAR
+250 RVRLHLIAR

-269 QEALAAAFGM
+269 QEALASAFGM
-279 PATPTRRASEVFMQR
+279 HATPTRRASEVFMQH
-294 YYRSAK
+294 YYRHAK
-300 MITQLNTILL
+300 TITQLNTILL
-310 QNISAALFPVADE
+310 QNMSAVIFPADDS
-323 AVHQINESFQ
+323 AVKPINERFQ
-333 SSRELLDVVSEDV
+333 SSLELLDVVSEDV
-346 FERKPSALL
+346 FEQTPSAIL
-355 ECFTLLQCH
+355 ECFTLLQRH
-364 PELKGMTARTLR
+364 SELKGMTARTLR
-376 ALWRA
+376 ALWGA
-381 RRRIDAG
+381 RRLIDSD

-464 HAHEYPLLSRLITA
+464 HAHEYPLLSRLITS
-478 FERRWLLYLSAL
+478 FERRWPLYLSAL

-505 GMHDARQF
+505 GMRDARLF

-518 IPAEDRDLV
+518 LGAEDGDLV

-543 QDLSDPEVIRAFAKL
+543 QDLSDPEVIRAFADVVKT
-558 VGSERRLDALYIL
+558 ERRLTALYIL

-593 DLYFSALRVLQGEAP
+593 DLYFATMRVLQGGDA
-608 RASGSPDRQE
+608 RVTDGPDRQE

-623 LRYFGLRDG
+623 LRYFGLREG
-632 VENDFWARLDTV
+632 VENNFWSRLDTV
-644 YFMRHEADEIAWHTR
+644 YFMRHEPDEIAWHTR
-659 MLYFQANTSKPVVKA
+659 MLYFQVDAAAPVVKA
-674 RPNQVGDGLQVMV
+674 RPNHVGDGLQVMA

-695 FVRLCGFFGRLG
+695 FARLCGFFGRLG

-713 KIHTTNDGRALDSFI
+713 KIHTTTDGHALDSFI
-728 LLDPNRHLNARDMIA
+728 LLDPNGHLNSRDMIA
-743 LIETGL
+743 LIEAGL
-749 VERLQADIPA
+749 AERLQAGA
-759 EPPVSGRL
+759 PVEQPVTGRL
-767 SREVKHFPI
+767 SREVRHFPI
-776 TPEVIIKPDERKQH
+776 TPEVLIKPDERRQH

-803 LYSVARVLAAHRI
+803 LYSIASVLAAHHV

-831 DVFLISGAELA
+831 DVFLISGDALA
-842 KSTSLIRLEQELL
+842 KSTTLIRLEQELL
-855 DELAIARPPETAT
+855 AELAIS
-868 LKP
+868 

>member
-1 VTEPAGQEALRTFAT
+1 MVAVPREADTLR
-16 ALKVEL
+16 ALVGTLRSEL
-22 AAAQTAQRQIFEQD
+22 AAGQSAFRARFERVGD
-36 GNSMR
+36 SRRM
-41 LLRARARAVDNALR
+41 LAARARAVDDALR
-55 RLWAAAAMPR
+55 RLWVAVGLPR
-65 TAALV
+65 SVALV

-79 LYPASDVDLLFLTA
+79 LYPASDVDLLFLLPAEVT
-93 QHLAPDTEA
+93 PDTIA

-113 IGLDIGHSVRSVS
+113 IGLDIGHSVRSVT
-126 QCVEEA
+126 QCVEESA
-132 SRDVTVET
+132 RDITVET
-140 TMLEARLLAGSRS
+140 TLLEARLLAGSRK
-153 LFCELTSSLEA
+153 LFRELTGTLEA
-164 LRDPQDFFKA
+164 RRDPGAFFKA

-179 DERHQRYQETPYSLE
+179 DERHQRFQETPYSLE

-204 RDLQVIQWMARAS
+204 RDLQVIQWIARAS
-217 RLGSTWAELAAR
+217 KLGATWSELAAR
-229 GLITAAESRQ
+229 GLITAAEARQ
-239 LHRLERFMRDT
+239 LSRVERFMRDT
-250 RARLHYIAR
+250 RVRLHLISR

-269 QEALAAAFGM
+269 QEAMAAAFGLA
-279 PATPTRRASEVFMQR
+279 ATPNRRASEVFMQR

-300 MITQLNTILL
+300 TITQLNTILL
-310 QNISAALFPVADE
+310 QNISAALFPAADG
-323 AVHQINESFQ
+323 ALMPINERFQ
-333 SSRELLDVVSEDV
+333 SSRELLDVVDEQV
-346 FERKPSALL
+346 FEREPGALL
-355 ECFTLLQCH
+355 ECFTLLQRH
-364 PELKGMTARTLR
+364 SELKGMTARTLR

-381 RRRIDAG
+381 RRLIDAKY
-388 FRRDPVNR
+388 RRDPKNR

-458 RFTMAE
+458 RFTMSE
-464 HAHEYPLLSRLITA
+464 HAHEYPLLSRLITG

-505 GMHDARQF
+505 GMRDASQF

-518 IPAEDRDLV
+518 LTADDAELV

-543 QDLSDPEVIRAFAKL
+543 QDLSDPDVIRDFAR
-558 VGSERRLDALYIL
+558 VVRSERRLTALYIL

-593 DLYFSALRVLQGEAP
+593 DLYFSTLRVLHGDGAH
-608 RASGSPDRQE
+608 ASGSGDRQE

-632 VENDFWARLDTV
+632 VEKAFWSRLDTV
-644 YFMRHEADEIAWHTR
+644 YFMRHEPDEIAWHTR
-659 MLYFQANTSKPVVKA
+659 MLYFQVDTETPVVKA

-687 YAPDQPDL
+687 YAPDQLDL
-695 FVRLCGFFGRLG
+695 FMRLCGFFGRLG
-707 YSIADA
+707 YTIADA
-713 KIHTTNDGRALDSFI
+713 KIHTTTDGHALDSFV
-728 LLDPNRHLNARDMIA
+728 LLDPNRHLNSRDMIA

-749 VERLQADIPA
+749 VERLQARMAPEQPLA
-759 EPPVSGRL
+759 GRL
-767 SREVKHFPI
+767 SREVRHFPI
-776 TPEVIIKPDERKQH
+776 SPSIVIKPDERRQH

-803 LYSVARVLAAHRI
+803 LYSVARVLAAHDI
-816 NLHTAKITTLGDRAE
+816 KLHTAKITTLGERAE
-831 DVFLISGAELA
+831 DVFLISGAVLENSA
-842 KSTSLIRLEQELL
+842 TLIRLEQELL
-855 DELAIARPPETAT
+855 GELAVS
-868 LKP
+868 

>member
-1 VTEPAGQEALRTFAT
+1 VNGPADSDALRQLAS
-16 ALKVEL
+16 ALRSEL
-22 AAAQTAQRQIFEQD
+22 AASQLEFRTRFEQD
-36 GNSMR
+36 GNSSRM
-41 LLRARARAVDNALR
+41 LAARARAVDNALR
-55 RLWAAAAMPR
+55 RLWTAVGLPR
-65 TAALV
+65 SAALI

-79 LYPASDVDLLFLTA
+79 LYPASDVDVLFLTPSEVSA
-93 QHLAPDTEA
+93 DIEA
-102 RLEQLV
+102 KLEHLV

-113 IGLDIGHSVRSVS
+113 IGLDIGHSVRSVA
-126 QCVEEA
+126 QCVDEA
-132 SRDVTVET
+132 ARDITVET
-140 TMLEARLLAGSRS
+140 TLLEARLLAGSRK
-153 LFCELTSSLEA
+153 LFRKLSSTLEA
-164 LRDPQDFFKA
+164 QRDPGAFFKA

-204 RDLQVIQWMARAS
+204 RDLQVIQWIARAS
-217 RLGSTWAELAAR
+217 KLGGSWAELAAR
-229 GLITAAESRQ
+229 GLITAEEARQ
-239 LHRLERFMRDT
+239 LARVERFMRDT
-250 RARLHYIAR
+250 RVRLHLIAR

-269 QEALAAAFGM
+269 QEAMAAAFGLA
-279 PATPTRRASEVFMQR
+279 ATPTRRASEVFMQR

-300 MITQLNTILL
+300 TITQLNTILL
-310 QNISAALFPVADE
+310 QNISAALFPADDA
-323 AVHQINESFQ
+323 AVLPINERFQ
-333 SSRELLDVVSEDV
+333 SSRELLDVVDEQV
-346 FERKPSALL
+346 FEREPSALL
-355 ECFTLLQCH
+355 ECFTLLQRH
-364 PELKGMTARTLR
+364 SELKGMTARTLR
-376 ALWRA
+376 GLWRA
-381 RRRIDAG
+381 RRMIDAK
-388 FRRDPVNR
+388 FRRDPKNR

-458 RFTMAE
+458 RFTMSE
-464 HAHEYPLLSRLITA
+464 HAHEYPLLSRLITG

-505 GMHDARQF
+505 GMRDARLF

-518 IPAEDRDLV
+518 LSTADTDLV

-543 QDLSDPEVIRAFAKL
+543 QDLSDPDVIRDFARVVK
-558 VGSERRLDALYIL
+558 SERRLTALYIL

-593 DLYFSALRVLQGEAP
+593 DLYFSTLRVLQGDGAH
-608 RASGSPDRQE
+608 ASGSGDRQE
-618 EARHL
+618 EARSL
-623 LRYFGLRDG
+623 LRYFGLREG
-632 VENDFWARLDTV
+632 VEQAFWSRLDTV
-644 YFMRHEADEIAWHTR
+644 YFMRHDPDEIAWHTR
-659 MLYFQANTSKPVVKA
+659 MLYFQVDATVPVVKA

-687 YAPDQPDL
+687 YAPDQLDL

-713 KIHTTNDGRALDSFI
+713 KIHTTTDGHALDSFV
-728 LLDPNRHLNARDMIA
+728 LLDPNGHLNSRDMIA

-749 VERLQADIPA
+749 VERLQTQLPA
-759 EPPVSGRL
+759 EQPIAGRL

-776 TPEVIIKPDERKQH
+776 TPEIVIKPDERKQH

-803 LYSVARVLAAHRI
+803 LYSVARVLAAHAIR
-816 NLHTAKITTLGDRAE
+816 LHTAKITTLGERAE
-831 DVFLISGAELA
+831 DVFLISGEELDN
-842 KSTSLIRLEQELL
+842 STTLIRLEQELL
-855 DELAIARPPETAT
+855 GELAVS
-868 LKP
+868 

>member
-1 VTEPAGQEALRTFAT
+1 VNGPADSDALRQLAS
-16 ALKVEL
+16 ALRSEL
-22 AAAQTAQRQIFEQD
+22 AASQLEFRTRFEQD
-36 GNSMR
+36 GNSSRM
-41 LLRARARAVDNALR
+41 LAARARAVDDALR
-55 RLWAAAAMPR
+55 RLWTAVGLPR
-65 TAALV
+65 SAALI

-79 LYPASDVDLLFLTA
+79 LYPASDVDVLFLTPSEVSA
-93 QHLAPDTEA
+93 DIEA
-102 RLEQLV
+102 KLEHLV

-113 IGLDIGHSVRSVS
+113 IGLDIGHSVRSVG
-126 QCVEEA
+126 QCVDEA
-132 SRDVTVET
+132 ARDITVET
-140 TMLEARLLAGSRS
+140 TLLEARLLAGSRK
-153 LFCELTSSLEA
+153 LFRELSSTLEA
-164 LRDPQDFFKA
+164 QRDPGAFFKA

-204 RDLQVIQWMARAS
+204 RDLQVIQWIARAS
-217 RLGSTWAELAAR
+217 KLGGSWAELAAR
-229 GLITAAESRQ
+229 GLITAEEARQ
-239 LHRLERFMRDT
+239 LARVERFMRDT
-250 RARLHYIAR
+250 RVRLHLIAR

-269 QEALAAAFGM
+269 QEAMAAAFGLA
-279 PATPTRRASEVFMQR
+279 ATPTRRASEVFMQR

-300 MITQLNTILL
+300 TITQLNTILL
-310 QNISAALFPVADE
+310 QNISAALFPADDA
-323 AVHQINESFQ
+323 AVLPINARFQ
-333 SSRELLDVVSEDV
+333 SSRELLDVVDEQV
-346 FERKPSALL
+346 FEREPSALL
-355 ECFTLLQCH
+355 ECFTLLQRH
-364 PELKGMTARTLR
+364 SELKGMTARTLR
-376 ALWRA
+376 GLWRA
-381 RRRIDAG
+381 RRMIDAK
-388 FRRDPVNR
+388 FRRDPKNR

-458 RFTMAE
+458 RFTMSE
-464 HAHEYPLLSRLITA
+464 HAHEYPLLSRLITG

-505 GMHDARQF
+505 GMRDARLF
-513 CRQHG
+513 CRQHDLS
-518 IPAEDRDLV
+518 PVDTDLV

-543 QDLSDPEVIRAFAKL
+543 QDLSDPDVIRDFARVVK
-558 VGSERRLDALYIL
+558 SERRLTALYIL

-593 DLYFSALRVLQGEAP
+593 DLYFSTLRVLQGDGAHVP
-608 RASGSPDRQE
+608 GSGDRQE
-618 EARHL
+618 EARSL
-623 LRYFGLRDG
+623 LRYFGLREG
-632 VENDFWARLDTV
+632 VEQAFWSRLDTV
-644 YFMRHEADEIAWHTR
+644 YFMRHDPDEIAWHTR
-659 MLYFQANTSKPVVKA
+659 MLYFQVDATVPVVKA

-687 YAPDQPDL
+687 YAPDQLDL

-713 KIHTTNDGRALDSFI
+713 KIHTTTDGHALDSFV
-728 LLDPNRHLNARDMIA
+728 LLDPNGHLNSRDMIA

-749 VERLQADIPA
+749 VERLQAQLPA
-759 EPPVSGRL
+759 EQPIAGRL

-776 TPEVIIKPDERKQH
+776 TPEIVIKPDERKQH

-803 LYSVARVLAAHRI
+803 LYSVARVLAAHAIR
-816 NLHTAKITTLGDRAE
+816 LHTAKITTLGERAE
-831 DVFLISGAELA
+831 DVFLISGEELDN
-842 KSTSLIRLEQELL
+842 STTLIRLEQELL
-855 DELAIARPPETAT
+855 GELAVS
-868 LKP
+868 

>member
-1 VTEPAGQEALRTFAT
+1 VNGPGDSDALRQLAS
-16 ALKVEL
+16 ALRSEL
-22 AAAQTAQRQIFEQD
+22 AASQIEFRSCFDED
-36 GNSMR
+36 GHSGRM
-41 LLRARARAVDNALR
+41 LVARARAVDNALR
-55 RLWAAAAMPR
+55 RLWAAVGLPR
-65 TAALV
+65 TAALI

-79 LYPASDVDLLFLTA
+79 LYPASDVDVLFLTPSA
-93 QHLAPDTEA
+93 VSADTEA

-113 IGLDIGHSVRSVS
+113 IGLDIGHSVRSVT
-126 QCVEEA
+126 QCADEA
-132 SRDVTVET
+132 ARDITVET
-140 TMLEARLLAGSRS
+140 TLLEARLIAGSRK
-153 LFCELTSSLEA
+153 LFRELSSTLEA
-164 LRDPQDFFKA
+164 QRDPGAFFKA

-179 DERHQRYQETPYSLE
+179 DERHQRFQETPYSLE

-204 RDLQVIQWMARAS
+204 RDLQVIQWIARAS
-217 RLGSTWAELAAR
+217 KLGASWAELAAR
-229 GLITAAESRQ
+229 GLITAEEARQ
-239 LHRLERFMRDT
+239 LARVERFMRDT
-250 RARLHYIAR
+250 RVRLHLIAR

-269 QEALAAAFGM
+269 QEALAAAFGLA
-279 PATPTRRASEVFMQR
+279 ATPTRRASEVFMQR

-300 MITQLNTILL
+300 TITQLNTILL
-310 QNISAALFPVADE
+310 QNISAVLFPTDE
-323 AVHQINESFQ
+323 ATVLPINARFQ
-333 SSRELLDVVSEDV
+333 SSRELLDVVDEQV
-346 FERKPSALL
+346 FEREPSALL
-355 ECFTLLQCH
+355 ECFTLLQQH
-364 PELKGMTARTLR
+364 GELKGMTARTLR
-376 ALWRA
+376 GLWRA
-381 RRRIDAG
+381 RHLIDAK
-388 FRRDPVNR
+388 FRRDPTNR

-458 RFTMAE
+458 RFTMSE
-464 HAHEYPLLSRLITA
+464 HAHEYPLLSRLITG

-505 GMHDARQF
+505 GMRDARLF

-518 IPAEDRDLV
+518 LSTADTDLV

-533 HLSMSSVAQK
+533 HLSMSSAAQK
-543 QDLSDPEVIRAFAKL
+543 QDLSDPDVIRDFARL
-558 VGSERRLDALYIL
+558 VKNERHLSALYIL

-593 DLYFSALRVLQGEAP
+593 DLYFSTLRVLQGDGAHVP
-608 RASGSPDRQE
+608 DSGDRQE
-618 EARHL
+618 EARSL
-623 LRYFGLRDG
+623 LRYFGLREE
-632 VENDFWARLDTV
+632 VEQTFWSRLDTV
-644 YFMRHEADEIAWHTR
+644 YFMRHDPDEIAWHTR
-659 MLYFQANTSKPVVKA
+659 MLYFQADTTVPVVKA

-687 YAPDQPDL
+687 YAPDQLDL

-713 KIHTTNDGRALDSFI
+713 KIHTTTDGHALDSFV
-728 LLDPNRHLNARDMIA
+728 LLDPNGHLNSRDMIA

-749 VERLQADIPA
+749 VERLRARLPA
-759 EPPVSGRL
+759 EQPIAGRL

-776 TPEVIIKPDERKQH
+776 TPEIVIKPDERKQH

-803 LYSVARVLAAHRI
+803 LYSVARVLAAHAIR
-816 NLHTAKITTLGDRAE
+816 LHTAKITTLGERAE
-831 DVFLISGAELA
+831 DVFLISGEELDN
-842 KSTSLIRLEQELL
+842 STTLIRLEQELL
-855 DELAIARPPETAT
+855 GELTVS
-868 LKP
+868 

>member
-1 VTEPAGQEALRTFAT
+1 MNGPADSDALRQLVVALRSKLAASQHALRT
-16 ALKVEL
+16 
-22 AAAQTAQRQIFEQD
+22 RFEQD
-36 GNSMR
+36 GNSGRM
-41 LLRARARAVDNALR
+41 LAARARAVDDALR
-55 RLWAAAAMPR
+55 QLWAAVGLPR
-65 TAALV
+65 TAALI

-79 LYPASDVDLLFLTA
+79 LYPASDVDVLFLTPSEVSA
-93 QHLAPDTEA
+93 DTEA
-102 RLEQLV
+102 RLEHLV

-113 IGLDIGHSVRSVS
+113 IGLDIGHSVRSVA
-126 QCVEEA
+126 QCADEA
-132 SRDVTVET
+132 ARDITVET
-140 TMLEARLLAGSRS
+140 TLLEARLLAGSRK
-153 LFCELTSSLEA
+153 LFHELSSTLEA
-164 LRDPQDFFKA
+164 QRDPGAFFKA

-204 RDLQVIQWMARAS
+204 RDLQVIQWIARAS
-217 RLGSTWAELAAR
+217 RLGASWAELAAR
-229 GLITAAESRQ
+229 GLITAEEARQ
-239 LHRLERFMRDT
+239 LSRVERFMRDT
-250 RARLHYIAR
+250 RVRLHLIAR

-269 QEALAAAFGM
+269 QEAMAAAFGLA
-279 PATPTRRASEVFMQR
+279 ATPTRRASEVFMQR

-300 MITQLNTILL
+300 TITQLNTILL
-310 QNISAALFPVADE
+310 QNISAVLFPADE
-323 AVHQINESFQ
+323 STVLPINARFQ
-333 SSRELLDVVSEDV
+333 SSRELLDVVDEQV
-346 FERKPSALL
+346 FEREPSALL
-355 ECFTLLQCH
+355 ECFTLLQRH
-364 PELKGMTARTLR
+364 GELKGMTARTLR
-376 ALWRA
+376 GLWRA
-381 RRRIDAG
+381 RHLIDAG
-388 FRRDPVNR
+388 FRRDPKNR

-458 RFTMAE
+458 RFTMSE
-464 HAHEYPLLSRLITA
+464 HAHEYPLLSRLITG

-505 GMHDARQF
+505 GMRDARLF

-518 IPAEDRDLV
+518 LSAADTDLV

-543 QDLSDPEVIRAFAKL
+543 QDLSDPDVIRDFARVVK
-558 VGSERRLDALYIL
+558 SERRLTALYIL

-593 DLYFSALRVLQGEAP
+593 DLYFSTLHVLQGDGAGIP
-608 RASGSPDRQE
+608 GSGDRQE
-618 EARHL
+618 QARSL
-623 LRYFGLRDG
+623 LRYFGLREG
-632 VENDFWARLDTV
+632 VEQAFWARLDTV
-644 YFMRHEADEIAWHTR
+644 YFMRHDPDEIAWHTR
-659 MLYFQANTSKPVVKA
+659 MLYFQVDATVPVVKA

-687 YAPDQPDL
+687 YAPDQLDL

-713 KIHTTNDGRALDSFI
+713 KIHTTTDGHALDSFV
-728 LLDPNRHLNARDMIA
+728 LLDPNRHLNSRDMIA

-749 VERLQADIPA
+749 AERLQAQLPA
-759 EPPVSGRL
+759 EQPVAGRL

-776 TPEVIIKPDERKQH
+776 TPEIVIKPDERKQH

-803 LYSVARVLAAHRI
+803 LYSVARVLAAHSIR
-816 NLHTAKITTLGDRAE
+816 LHTAKITTLGERAE
-831 DVFLISGAELA
+831 DVFLISGEELDS
-842 KSTSLIRLEQELL
+842 STTLIRLEQELL
-855 DELAIARPPETAT
+855 GELTVS
-868 LKP
+868 

>member
-1 VTEPAGQEALRTFAT
+1 L
-16 ALKVEL
+16 
-22 AAAQTAQRQIFEQD
+22 
-36 GNSMR
+36 
-41 LLRARARAVDNALR
+41 
-55 RLWAAAAMPR
+55 
-65 TAALV
+65 
-70 AVGGYGRGE
+70 
-79 LYPASDVDLLFLTA
+79 
-93 QHLAPDTEA
+93 HL
-102 RLEQLV
+102 
-108 GLLWD
+108 
-113 IGLDIGHSVRSVS
+113 
-126 QCVEEA
+126 
-132 SRDVTVET
+132 
-140 TMLEARLLAGSRS
+140 
-153 LFCELTSSLEA
+153 
-164 LRDPQDFFKA
+164 
-174 KRLEQ
+174 
-179 DERHQRYQETPYSLE
+179 
-194 PNCKESPGGL
+194 
-204 RDLQVIQWMARAS
+204 
-217 RLGSTWAELAAR
+217 
-229 GLITAAESRQ
+229 
-239 LHRLERFMRDT
+239 
-250 RARLHYIAR
+250 IAR

-279 PATPTRRASEVFMQR
+279 QATPTRRASEVFMQR

-310 QNISAALFPVADE
+310 QNISAALFPSDDTV
-323 AVHQINESFQ
+323 VQPINARFQ

-346 FERKPSALL
+346 FENTPSALL
-355 ECFTLLQCH
+355 ECFTLLQTH
-364 PELKGMTARTLR
+364 RELKGMTARTLR
-376 ALWRA
+376 GLWRA
-381 RRRIDAG
+381 RRLIDAK
-388 FRRDPVNR
+388 FRRDPQNR
-396 ALFLSLFQQ
+396 MLFLSLFQQ

-490 FHDIAKGRGGDHSQL
+490 FHDIAKGRGGDHSKL
-505 GMHDARQF
+505 GMHDARLF
-513 CRQHG
+513 CLQHG
-518 IPAEDRDLV
+518 IDAEDADLV

-543 QDLSDPEVIRAFAKL
+543 QDLSDPETIRAFAAL
-558 VGSERRLDALYIL
+558 VRTERRLTALYVL

-593 DLYFSALRVLQGEAP
+593 DLYFSTLRVLQGESP
-608 RASGSPDRQE
+608 GASGTPDRQE

-623 LRYFGLRDG
+623 LRYFGLREG
-632 VENDFWARLDTV
+632 IENEFWARLDTV

-659 MLYFQANTSKPVVKA
+659 MLYFQANASTPVVKA

-695 FVRLCGFFGRLG
+695 FMRLCGFFGRLG

-713 KIHTTNDGRALDSFI
+713 KIHTTTDRHALDSFI
-728 LLDPNRHLNARDMIA
+728 LLDPNRHLNSRDMIA

-749 VERLQADIPA
+749 AERLQNQTLA
-759 EPPVSGRL
+759 EQPVTGRL
-767 SREVKHFPI
+767 SREVRHFPI
-776 TPEVIIKPDERKQH
+776 TPEVLIKPDERKQH

-803 LYSVARVLAAHRI
+803 LYSVARVLAAHHI
-816 NLHTAKITTLGDRAE
+816 NLHTAKITTLGDRVE
-831 DVFLISGAELA
+831 DVFLVSGAELE
-842 KSTSLIRLEQELL
+842 KSTTLIRLEQELL
-855 DELAIARPPETAT
+855 GELAI
-868 LKP
+868 L

>member
-1 VTEPAGQEALRTFAT
+1 MNGPSDSDALRQLAS
-16 ALKVEL
+16 ALRSEL
-22 AAAQTAQRQIFEQD
+22 AASQLEFRTRFEQD
-36 GNSMR
+36 GNSSRM
-41 LLRARARAVDNALR
+41 LAARARAVDNALR
-55 RLWAAAAMPR
+55 RLWTAVGLPR
-65 TAALV
+65 SAALI

-79 LYPASDVDLLFLTA
+79 LYPASDVDVLFLTPSEVSA
-93 QHLAPDTEA
+93 DIEA
-102 RLEQLV
+102 KLEHLV

-113 IGLDIGHSVRSVS
+113 IGLDIGHSVRSVG
-126 QCVEEA
+126 QCVDEA
-132 SRDVTVET
+132 ARDITVET
-140 TMLEARLLAGSRS
+140 TLLEARLLAGSRK
-153 LFCELTSSLEA
+153 LFRELSSTLEA
-164 LRDPQDFFKA
+164 QRDPGAFFKA

-204 RDLQVIQWMARAS
+204 RDLQVIQWIARAS
-217 RLGSTWAELAAR
+217 KLGGSWAELAAR
-229 GLITAAESRQ
+229 GLITAEEARQ
-239 LHRLERFMRDT
+239 LARVERFMRDT
-250 RARLHYIAR
+250 RVRLHLIAR

-269 QEALAAAFGM
+269 QEAMAAAFGLA
-279 PATPTRRASEVFMQR
+279 ATPTRRASEVFMQR

-300 MITQLNTILL
+300 TITQLNTILL
-310 QNISAALFPVADE
+310 QNISAALFPADDA
-323 AVHQINESFQ
+323 AVLPINARFQ
-333 SSRELLDVVSEDV
+333 SSRELLDVVDEQV
-346 FERKPSALL
+346 FEREPSALL
-355 ECFTLLQCH
+355 ECFTLLQRH
-364 PELKGMTARTLR
+364 SELKGMTARTLR
-376 ALWRA
+376 GLWRA
-381 RRRIDAG
+381 RRMIDAK
-388 FRRDPVNR
+388 FRRDPKNR

-458 RFTMAE
+458 RFTMSE
-464 HAHEYPLLSRLITA
+464 HAHEYPLLSRLITG

-505 GMHDARQF
+505 GMRDARLF
-513 CRQHG
+513 CRQHDLS
-518 IPAEDRDLV
+518 PVDTDLV

-543 QDLSDPEVIRAFAKL
+543 QDLSDPDVIRDFARVVK
-558 VGSERRLDALYIL
+558 SERRLTALYIL

-593 DLYFSALRVLQGEAP
+593 DLYFSTLRVLQGDGAHVP
-608 RASGSPDRQE
+608 GSGDRQE
-618 EARHL
+618 EARSL
-623 LRYFGLRDG
+623 LRYFGLREG
-632 VENDFWARLDTV
+632 VEQAFWSRLDTV
-644 YFMRHEADEIAWHTR
+644 YFMRHDPDEIAWHTR
-659 MLYFQANTSKPVVKA
+659 MLYFQVDATVPVVKA
-674 RPNQVGDGLQVMV
+674 RPNQVRDGLQVMV
-687 YAPDQPDL
+687 YAPDQLDL

-713 KIHTTNDGRALDSFI
+713 KIHTTTDGHALDSFV
-728 LLDPNRHLNARDMIA
+728 LLDPNGHLNSRDMIA

-749 VERLQADIPA
+749 VERLQAQLPA
-759 EPPVSGRL
+759 EQPIAGRL

-776 TPEVIIKPDERKQH
+776 TPEIVIKPDERKQH

-803 LYSVARVLAAHRI
+803 LYSVARVLAAHAIR
-816 NLHTAKITTLGDRAE
+816 LHTAKITTLGERAE
-831 DVFLISGAELA
+831 DVFLISGEELDN
-842 KSTSLIRLEQELL
+842 STTLIRLEQELL
-855 DELAIARPPETAT
+855 GELAVS
-868 LKP
+868 

>member
-1 VTEPAGQEALRTFAT
+1 MNGPADSDALRQLAS
-16 ALKVEL
+16 ALRSEL
-22 AAAQTAQRQIFEQD
+22 AASQLEFRTRFEQD
-36 GNSMR
+36 GNSSRM
-41 LLRARARAVDNALR
+41 LAARARAVDNALR
-55 RLWAAAAMPR
+55 RLWTAVGLPR
-65 TAALV
+65 SAALI

-79 LYPASDVDLLFLTA
+79 LYPASDVDVLFLTPSEVSA
-93 QHLAPDTEA
+93 DIEA
-102 RLEQLV
+102 KLEHLV

-113 IGLDIGHSVRSVS
+113 IGLDIGHSVRSVG
-126 QCVEEA
+126 QCVDEA
-132 SRDVTVET
+132 ARDITVET
-140 TMLEARLLAGSRS
+140 TLLEARLLAGSRK
-153 LFCELTSSLEA
+153 LFRELSSTLEA
-164 LRDPQDFFKA
+164 QRDPGAFFKA

-204 RDLQVIQWMARAS
+204 RDLQVIQWIARAS
-217 RLGSTWAELAAR
+217 KLGGSWAELAAR
-229 GLITAAESRQ
+229 GLITAEEARQ
-239 LHRLERFMRDT
+239 LARVERFMRDT
-250 RARLHYIAR
+250 RVRLHLIAR

-269 QEALAAAFGM
+269 QEAMAAAFGLA
-279 PATPTRRASEVFMQR
+279 ATPTRRASEVFMQR

-300 MITQLNTILL
+300 TITQLNTILL
-310 QNISAALFPVADE
+310 QNISAALFPADDA
-323 AVHQINESFQ
+323 AVLPINARFQ
-333 SSRELLDVVSEDV
+333 SSRELLDVVDEQV
-346 FERKPSALL
+346 FEREPSALL
-355 ECFTLLQCH
+355 ECFTLLQRH
-364 PELKGMTARTLR
+364 SELKGMTARTLR
-376 ALWRA
+376 GLWRA
-381 RRRIDAG
+381 RRMIDAK
-388 FRRDPVNR
+388 FRRDPKNR

-458 RFTMAE
+458 RFTMSE
-464 HAHEYPLLSRLITA
+464 HAHEYPLLSRLITG

-505 GMHDARQF
+505 GMRDARLF
-513 CRQHG
+513 CRQHDLS
-518 IPAEDRDLV
+518 PVDTDLV

-543 QDLSDPEVIRAFAKL
+543 QDLSDPDVIRDFARVVK
-558 VGSERRLDALYIL
+558 SERRLTALYIL

-593 DLYFSALRVLQGEAP
+593 DLYFSTLRVLQGDGAHVP
-608 RASGSPDRQE
+608 GSGDRQE
-618 EARHL
+618 EARSL
-623 LRYFGLRDG
+623 LRYFGLREG
-632 VENDFWARLDTV
+632 VEQAFWSRLDTV
-644 YFMRHEADEIAWHTR
+644 YFMRHDPDEIAWHTR
-659 MLYFQANTSKPVVKA
+659 MLYFQVEATVPVVKA

-687 YAPDQPDL
+687 YAPDQLDL

-713 KIHTTNDGRALDSFI
+713 KIHTTTDGHALDSFV
-728 LLDPNRHLNARDMIA
+728 LLDPNGHLNSRDMIA

-749 VERLQADIPA
+749 VERLQAQLPA
-759 EPPVSGRL
+759 EQPIAGRL

-776 TPEVIIKPDERKQH
+776 TPEIVIKPDERKQH

-803 LYSVARVLAAHRI
+803 LYSVARVLAAHAIR
-816 NLHTAKITTLGDRAE
+816 LHTAKITTLGERAE
-831 DVFLISGAELA
+831 DVFLISGEELDN
-842 KSTSLIRLEQELL
+842 STTLIRLEQELL
-855 DELAIARPPETAT
+855 GELAVS
-868 LKP
+868 

>member
-1 VTEPAGQEALRTFAT
+1 MVAVPREADTLR
-16 ALKVEL
+16 ALVGTLRSEL
-22 AAAQTAQRQIFEQD
+22 AAGQSAFRARFERVGD
-36 GNSMR
+36 SRRM
-41 LLRARARAVDNALR
+41 LAARARAVDDALR
-55 RLWAAAAMPR
+55 RLWVAVGLPR
-65 TAALV
+65 SVALV

-79 LYPASDVDLLFLTA
+79 LYPASDVDLLFLLPAEVT
-93 QHLAPDTEA
+93 PDTIA

-113 IGLDIGHSVRSVS
+113 IGLDIGHSVRSVT
-126 QCVEEA
+126 QCVEESA
-132 SRDVTVET
+132 RDITVET
-140 TMLEARLLAGSRS
+140 TLLEARLLAGSRK
-153 LFCELTSSLEA
+153 LFRELTGTLEA
-164 LRDPQDFFKA
+164 RRDPGAFFKA

-179 DERHQRYQETPYSLE
+179 DERHQRFQETPYSLE

-204 RDLQVIQWMARAS
+204 RDLQVIQWIARAS
-217 RLGSTWAELAAR
+217 KLGATWSELAAR
-229 GLITAAESRQ
+229 GLITAAEARQ
-239 LHRLERFMRDT
+239 LSRVERFMRDT
-250 RARLHYIAR
+250 RVRLHLISR

-269 QEALAAAFGM
+269 QEAMAAAFGLG
-279 PATPTRRASEVFMQR
+279 ATPNRRASEVFMQR

-300 MITQLNTILL
+300 TITQLNTILL
-310 QNISAALFPVADE
+310 QNISAALFPAADG
-323 AVHQINESFQ
+323 ALMPINERFQ
-333 SSRELLDVVSEDV
+333 SSRELLDVVDEQV
-346 FERKPSALL
+346 FEREPGALL
-355 ECFTLLQCH
+355 ECFTLLQRH
-364 PELKGMTARTLR
+364 SELKGMTARTLR

-381 RRRIDAG
+381 RRLIDAKY
-388 FRRDPVNR
+388 RRDPKNR

-458 RFTMAE
+458 RFTMSE
-464 HAHEYPLLSRLITA
+464 HAHEYPLLSRLITG

-505 GMHDARQF
+505 GMRDASQF

-518 IPAEDRDLV
+518 LTADDAELV

-543 QDLSDPEVIRAFAKL
+543 QDLSDPDVIRDFAR
-558 VGSERRLDALYIL
+558 VVRSERRLTALYIL

-593 DLYFSALRVLQGEAP
+593 DLYFSTLRVLHGDGAH
-608 RASGSPDRQE
+608 ASGSGDRQE

-632 VENDFWARLDTV
+632 VEKAFWSRLDTV
-644 YFMRHEADEIAWHTR
+644 YFMRHEPDEIAWHTR
-659 MLYFQANTSKPVVKA
+659 MLYFQVDTETPVVKA

-687 YAPDQPDL
+687 YAPDQLDL
-695 FVRLCGFFGRLG
+695 FMRLCGFFGRLG
-707 YSIADA
+707 YTIADA
-713 KIHTTNDGRALDSFI
+713 KIHTTTDGHALDSFV
-728 LLDPNRHLNARDMIA
+728 LLDPNRHLNSRDMIA

-749 VERLQADIPA
+749 VERLQARMAPEQPLA
-759 EPPVSGRL
+759 GRL
-767 SREVKHFPI
+767 SREVRHFPI
-776 TPEVIIKPDERKQH
+776 SPSIVIKPDERRQH

-803 LYSVARVLAAHRI
+803 LYSVARVLAAHDI
-816 NLHTAKITTLGDRAE
+816 KLHTAKITTLGERAE
-831 DVFLISGAELA
+831 DVFLISGAVLENSA
-842 KSTSLIRLEQELL
+842 TLIRLEQELL
-855 DELAIARPPETAT
+855 GELAVS
-868 LKP
+868 

>member
-1 VTEPAGQEALRTFAT
+1 MNVPVEIDALRVLVGT
-16 ALKVEL
+16 LRSDL
-22 AAAQTAQRQIFEQD
+22 AAHQLELRARYEQD
-36 GNSMR
+36 GDSRRM
-41 LLRARARAVDNALR
+41 LTARARAVDEALR
-55 RLWAAAAMPR
+55 TLWKAVGIPR
-65 TAALV
+65 SAALI

-79 LYPASDVDLLFLTA
+79 LYPASDVDVLFLTPGEMS
-93 QHLAPDTEA
+93 PDTEQK
-102 RLEQLV
+102 LEQLV

-113 IGLDIGHSVRSVS
+113 VGLDIGHSVRSVS
-126 QCVEEA
+126 QCVDEA
-132 SRDVTVET
+132 GRDITVET
-140 TMLEARLLAGSRS
+140 TMLEARLLAGSRK
-153 LFCELTSSLEA
+153 LFRELTSTLESR
-164 LRDPQDFFKA
+164 RDPGAFFKA

-204 RDLQVIQWMARAS
+204 RDLQVIQWIARAS
-217 RLGSTWAELAAR
+217 KLGASWTELAAR
-229 GLITAAESRQ
+229 GLITSEEARQ
-239 LHRLERFMRDT
+239 LARVERFMCDT
-250 RARLHYIAR
+250 RVRLHLIAR
-259 RREDRLIFDH
+259 RREDRIIFDH
-269 QEALAAAFGM
+269 QEAVALAFGLS
-279 PATPTRRASEVFMQR
+279 ATPTRRASEVFMQR

-300 MITQLNTILL
+300 TITQLNTILL
-310 QNISAALFPVADE
+310 QNISAVLFPTDAG
-323 AVHQINESFQ
+323 AVQPINERFRT
-333 SSRELLDVVSEDV
+333 SRELLDVVDEQV
-346 FERKPSALL
+346 FEREPSALL
-355 ECFTLLQCH
+355 ECFTLLQRH
-364 PELKGMTARTLR
+364 SELKGMSARTLR

-381 RRRIDAG
+381 RRLIDAK
-388 FRRDPVNR
+388 FRRDPKNR

-464 HAHEYPLLSRLITA
+464 HAHEYPLLSRLITG

-505 GMHDARQF
+505 GMRDARLF
-513 CRQHG
+513 CRQHELG
-518 IPAEDRDLV
+518 ADDTDLV

-543 QDLSDPEVIRAFAKL
+543 QDLSDPDVIRDFARL
-558 VGSERRLDALYIL
+558 VRTERRLTALYIL

-593 DLYFSALRVLQGEAP
+593 DLYFSTLRILQGDTAHVP
-608 RASGSPDRQE
+608 GSGDRQQ

-632 VENDFWARLDTV
+632 VEQAFWSRLDTV
-644 YFMRHEADEIAWHTR
+644 YFMRHEPDEIAWHTR
-659 MLYFQANTSKPVVKA
+659 MLYFQADTQTPVVKA

-687 YAPDQPDL
+687 YAPDQLDL

-713 KIHTTNDGRALDSFI
+713 KIHTTTDGHALDSFV
-728 LLDPNRHLNARDMIA
+728 LLDPNRHLNSRDMIA

-749 VERLQADIPA
+749 AERLQAQQPL
-759 EPPVSGRL
+759 EQPVSGRL
-767 SREVKHFPI
+767 SREVRHFPI
-776 TPEVIIKPDERKQH
+776 TPSIVIKPDERRQH

-803 LYSVARVLAAHRI
+803 LYSVARVLAAHEIR
-816 NLHTAKITTLGDRAE
+816 LHTAKITTLGERAE
-831 DVFLISGAELA
+831 DVFLISGSELDN
-842 KSTSLIRLEQELL
+842 STTLIRLEQELL
-855 DELAIARPPETAT
+855 GELAVS
-868 LKP
+868 

>member
-1 VTEPAGQEALRTFAT
+1 MDAPVGTDALR
-16 ALKVEL
+16 LL
-22 AAAQTAQRQIFEQD
+22 AATLRAELSAAQQRLRETFERD
-36 GNSMR
+36 GNSQR
-41 LLRARARAVDNALR
+41 LLRDRARAVDAALR
-55 RLWAAAAMPR
+55 QLWAAAGMPR

-79 LYPASDVDLLFLTA
+79 LYPASDVDLLFLTPP
-93 QHLAPDTEA
+93 QLSPDTES
-102 RLEQLV
+102 RLEMLV

-113 IGLDIGHSVRSVS
+113 IGLDIGHSVRSVG
-126 QCVEEA
+126 QCVDEA
-132 SRDVTVET
+132 SRDITVET
-140 TMLEARLLAGSRS
+140 TLLEARLLAGSRRM
-153 LFCELTSSLEA
+153 FRELSHA
-164 LRDPQDFFKA
+164 LATQRDPGSFFKA

-204 RDLQVIQWMARAS
+204 RDLQVIQWIARAS
-217 RLGSTWAELAAR
+217 QFGSTWAELAAR
-229 GLITAAESRQ
+229 GLITPTESRQ
-239 LHRLERFMRDT
+239 LHRIERFMRDT
-250 RARLHYIAR
+250 RVRLHLIAR

-279 PATPTRRASEVFMQR
+279 QATPTRRASEVFMQR

-310 QNISAALFPVADE
+310 QNISAALFPSDDTV
-323 AVHQINESFQ
+323 VQPINARFQ

-346 FERKPSALL
+346 FENTPSALL
-355 ECFTLLQCH
+355 ECFTLLQTH
-364 PELKGMTARTLR
+364 RELKGMTARTLR
-376 ALWRA
+376 GLWRA
-381 RRRIDAG
+381 RRLIDAK
-388 FRRDPVNR
+388 FRRDPQNR
-396 ALFLSLFQQ
+396 MLFLSLFQQ

-490 FHDIAKGRGGDHSQL
+490 FHDIAKGRGGDHSKL
-505 GMHDARQF
+505 GMHDARLF
-513 CRQHG
+513 CLQHG
-518 IPAEDRDLV
+518 IDAEDADLV

-543 QDLSDPEVIRAFAKL
+543 QDLSDPETIRAFAAL
-558 VGSERRLDALYIL
+558 VRTERRLTALYVL

-593 DLYFSALRVLQGEAP
+593 DLYFSTLRVLQGESP
-608 RASGSPDRQE
+608 GASGTPDRQE

-623 LRYFGLRDG
+623 LRYFGLREG
-632 VENDFWARLDTV
+632 IENEFWARLDTV

-659 MLYFQANTSKPVVKA
+659 MLYFQANASTPVVKA

-695 FVRLCGFFGRLG
+695 FMRLCGFFGRLG

-713 KIHTTNDGRALDSFI
+713 KIHTTTDRHALDSFI
-728 LLDPNRHLNARDMIA
+728 LLDPNRHLNSRDMIA

-749 VERLQADIPA
+749 AERLQNQTLA
-759 EPPVSGRL
+759 EQPVTGRL
-767 SREVKHFPI
+767 SREVRHFPI
-776 TPEVIIKPDERKQH
+776 TPEVLIKPDERKQH

-803 LYSVARVLAAHRI
+803 LYSVARVLAAHHI
-816 NLHTAKITTLGDRAE
+816 NLHTAKITTLGDRVE
-831 DVFLISGAELA
+831 DVFLVSGAELE
-842 KSTSLIRLEQELL
+842 KSTTLIRLEQELL
-855 DELAIARPPETAT
+855 GELAI
-868 LKP
+868 L

>member
-1 VTEPAGQEALRTFAT
+1 MVAVPREADTLR
-16 ALKVEL
+16 ALVGTLRSEL
-22 AAAQTAQRQIFEQD
+22 AAGQSAFRARFERVGD
-36 GNSMR
+36 SRRM
-41 LLRARARAVDNALR
+41 LAARARAVDDALR
-55 RLWAAAAMPR
+55 HLWVAVGLPR
-65 TAALV
+65 SVALV

-79 LYPASDVDLLFLTA
+79 LYPASDVDVLFLLPAEVT
-93 QHLAPDTEA
+93 PDTIA

-113 IGLDIGHSVRSVS
+113 IGLDIGHSVRSVT
-126 QCVEEA
+126 QCVEESA
-132 SRDVTVET
+132 RDITVET
-140 TMLEARLLAGSRS
+140 TLLEARLLAGSRK
-153 LFCELTSSLEA
+153 LFRELTGTLEA
-164 LRDPQDFFKA
+164 RRDPGAFFKA

-179 DERHQRYQETPYSLE
+179 DERHQRFQETPYSLE

-204 RDLQVIQWMARAS
+204 RDLQVIQWIARAS
-217 RLGSTWAELAAR
+217 KLGATWSELAAR
-229 GLITAAESRQ
+229 GLITAAEARQ
-239 LHRLERFMRDT
+239 LSRVERFMRDT
-250 RARLHYIAR
+250 RVRLHLISR

-269 QEALAAAFGM
+269 QEAMAAAFGLG
-279 PATPTRRASEVFMQR
+279 ATPNRRASEVFMQR

-300 MITQLNTILL
+300 TITQLNTILL
-310 QNISAALFPVADE
+310 QNISAALFPAADG
-323 AVHQINESFQ
+323 ALMPINERFQ
-333 SSRELLDVVSEDV
+333 SSRELLDVVDEQV
-346 FERKPSALL
+346 FEREPGALL
-355 ECFTLLQCH
+355 ECFTLLQRH
-364 PELKGMTARTLR
+364 SELKGMTARTLR

-381 RRRIDAG
+381 RRLIDAKY
-388 FRRDPVNR
+388 RRDPKNR

-458 RFTMAE
+458 RFTMSE
-464 HAHEYPLLSRLITA
+464 HAHEYPLLSRLITG

-505 GMHDARQF
+505 GMRDASQF

-518 IPAEDRDLV
+518 LTADDAELV

-543 QDLSDPEVIRAFAKL
+543 QDLSDPDVIRDFAR
-558 VGSERRLDALYIL
+558 VVRSERRLTALYIL

-593 DLYFSALRVLQGEAP
+593 DLYFSTLRVLHGDGAH
-608 RASGSPDRQE
+608 ASGSGDRQE

-632 VENDFWARLDTV
+632 VEKAFWSRLDTV
-644 YFMRHEADEIAWHTR
+644 YFMRHEPDEIAWHTR
-659 MLYFQANTSKPVVKA
+659 MLYFQVDTETPVVKA

-687 YAPDQPDL
+687 YAPDQLDL
-695 FVRLCGFFGRLG
+695 FMRLCGFFGRLG
-707 YSIADA
+707 YTIADA
-713 KIHTTNDGRALDSFI
+713 KIHTTTDGHALDSFV
-728 LLDPNRHLNARDMIA
+728 LLDPNRHLNSRDMIA

-749 VERLQADIPA
+749 VERLQARMAPEQPLA
-759 EPPVSGRL
+759 GRL
-767 SREVKHFPI
+767 SREVRHFPI
-776 TPEVIIKPDERKQH
+776 SPSIVIKPDERRQH

-803 LYSVARVLAAHRI
+803 LYSVARVLAAHDI
-816 NLHTAKITTLGDRAE
+816 KLHTAKITTLGERAE
-831 DVFLISGAELA
+831 DVFLISGAVLENSA
-842 KSTSLIRLEQELL
+842 TLIRLEQELL
-855 DELAIARPPETAT
+855 GELAVS
-868 LKP
+868 

>member
-1 VTEPAGQEALRTFAT
+1 MNGPADSDALRQLAS
-16 ALKVEL
+16 ALRSEL
-22 AAAQTAQRQIFEQD
+22 AASQLEFRTRFEQD
-36 GNSMR
+36 GNSNRM
-41 LLRARARAVDNALR
+41 LAARARAVDNALR
-55 RLWAAAAMPR
+55 RLWTAVGLPR
-65 TAALV
+65 SAALI

-79 LYPASDVDLLFLTA
+79 LYPASDVDVLFLTPSEVSA
-93 QHLAPDTEA
+93 DIEA
-102 RLEQLV
+102 KLEHLV

-113 IGLDIGHSVRSVS
+113 IGLDIGHSVRSVG
-126 QCVEEA
+126 QCVDEA
-132 SRDVTVET
+132 ARDITVET
-140 TMLEARLLAGSRS
+140 TLLEARLLAGSRK
-153 LFCELTSSLEA
+153 LFRELSSTLEA
-164 LRDPQDFFKA
+164 QRDPGAFFKA

-204 RDLQVIQWMARAS
+204 RDLQVIQWIARAS
-217 RLGSTWAELAAR
+217 KLGGSWAELAAR
-229 GLITAAESRQ
+229 GLITAEEARQ
-239 LHRLERFMRDT
+239 LARVERFMRDT
-250 RARLHYIAR
+250 RVRLHLIAR

-269 QEALAAAFGM
+269 QEAMAAAFGLA
-279 PATPTRRASEVFMQR
+279 ATPTRRASEVFMQR

-300 MITQLNTILL
+300 TITQLNTILL
-310 QNISAALFPVADE
+310 QNISAALFPADDA
-323 AVHQINESFQ
+323 AVLPINARFQ
-333 SSRELLDVVSEDV
+333 SSRELLDVVDEQV
-346 FERKPSALL
+346 FEREPSALL
-355 ECFTLLQCH
+355 ECFTLLQRH
-364 PELKGMTARTLR
+364 SELKGMTARTLR
-376 ALWRA
+376 GLWRA
-381 RRRIDAG
+381 RRMIDAK
-388 FRRDPVNR
+388 FRRDPKNR

-458 RFTMAE
+458 RFTMSE
-464 HAHEYPLLSRLITA
+464 HAHEYPLLSRLITG

-505 GMHDARQF
+505 GMRDARLF

-518 IPAEDRDLV
+518 LSTADTDLV

-543 QDLSDPEVIRAFAKL
+543 QDLSDPDVIRDFARVVK
-558 VGSERRLDALYIL
+558 SERRLTALYIL

-593 DLYFSALRVLQGEAP
+593 DLYFSTLRVLQGDGAHVP
-608 RASGSPDRQE
+608 GSGDRQE
-618 EARHL
+618 EARSL
-623 LRYFGLRDG
+623 LRYFGLREG
-632 VENDFWARLDTV
+632 VEQAFWSRLDTV
-644 YFMRHEADEIAWHTR
+644 YFMRHDPDEIAWHTR
-659 MLYFQANTSKPVVKA
+659 MLYFQVDATVPVVKA

-687 YAPDQPDL
+687 YAPDQLDL

-713 KIHTTNDGRALDSFI
+713 KIHTTTDGHALDSFV
-728 LLDPNRHLNARDMIA
+728 LLDPNGHLNSRDMIA

-749 VERLQADIPA
+749 VERLQAQLPA
-759 EPPVSGRL
+759 EQPIAGRL

-776 TPEVIIKPDERKQH
+776 TPEIVIKPDERKQH

-803 LYSVARVLAAHRI
+803 LYSVARVLAAHAIR
-816 NLHTAKITTLGDRAE
+816 LHTAKITTLGERAE
-831 DVFLISGAELA
+831 DVFLISGEELGN
-842 KSTSLIRLEQELL
+842 STTLIRLEQELL
-855 DELAIARPPETAT
+855 GELAVS
-868 LKP
+868 

>member
-1 VTEPAGQEALRTFAT
+1 MNGPADSDALRQLAS
-16 ALKVEL
+16 ALRSEL
-22 AAAQTAQRQIFEQD
+22 AASQLEFRTRFEQD
-36 GNSMR
+36 GNSSRM
-41 LLRARARAVDNALR
+41 LAARARAVDNALR
-55 RLWAAAAMPR
+55 RLWTAVGLPR
-65 TAALV
+65 TAALI

-79 LYPASDVDLLFLTA
+79 LYPASDVDVLFLTPSELSA
-93 QHLAPDTEA
+93 DIEA
-102 RLEQLV
+102 KLEHLV

-126 QCVEEA
+126 QCVDEA
-132 SRDVTVET
+132 ARDITVET
-140 TMLEARLLAGSRS
+140 TLLEARLLAGSRK
-153 LFCELTSSLEA
+153 LFRELSSTLEA
-164 LRDPQDFFKA
+164 QRDPGAFFKA

-204 RDLQVIQWMARAS
+204 RDLQVIQWIARAS
-217 RLGSTWAELAAR
+217 KLGGSWAELAAR
-229 GLITAAESRQ
+229 GLITAEEARQ
-239 LHRLERFMRDT
+239 LARIERFMRDT
-250 RARLHYIAR
+250 RVRLHLIAR

-269 QEALAAAFGM
+269 QEAMAAAFGLA
-279 PATPTRRASEVFMQR
+279 ATPTRRASEVFMQR

-300 MITQLNTILL
+300 TITQLNTILL
-310 QNISAALFPVADE
+310 QNISAALFPADE
-323 AVHQINESFQ
+323 STVLPINARFQ
-333 SSRELLDVVSEDV
+333 SSRELLDVVDEQV
-346 FERKPSALL
+346 FEREPSALL
-355 ECFTLLQCH
+355 ECFTLLQRH
-364 PELKGMTARTLR
+364 SELKGMTARTLR
-376 ALWRA
+376 GLWRA
-381 RRRIDAG
+381 RRLIDAK
-388 FRRDPVNR
+388 FRRDPKNR

-458 RFTMAE
+458 RFTMSE
-464 HAHEYPLLSRLITA
+464 HAHEYPLLSRLITG

-505 GMHDARQF
+505 GMRDAKLF
-513 CRQHG
+513 CRQHDLS
-518 IPAEDRDLV
+518 PVDTDLV

-543 QDLSDPEVIRAFAKL
+543 QDLSDPDVIRDFARL
-558 VGSERRLDALYIL
+558 VKSERRLTALYIL

-593 DLYFSALRVLQGEAP
+593 DLYFSTLRVLQGDGAHAP
-608 RASGSPDRQE
+608 GSGDRQE
-618 EARHL
+618 EARSL

-632 VENDFWARLDTV
+632 VEQAFWSRLDTV
-644 YFMRHEADEIAWHTR
+644 YFMRHDPDEIAWHTR
-659 MLYFQANTSKPVVKA
+659 MLYFQVDATVPVVKA

-687 YAPDQPDL
+687 YAPDQLDL

-713 KIHTTNDGRALDSFI
+713 KIHTTTDGHALDSFV
-728 LLDPNRHLNARDMIA
+728 LLDPNGHLNSRDMIA

-749 VERLQADIPA
+749 VERLQAQLPA
-759 EPPVSGRL
+759 EQPVAGRL

-776 TPEVIIKPDERKQH
+776 TPEIVIKPDERKQH

-803 LYSVARVLAAHRI
+803 LYSVARVLAAHAIR
-816 NLHTAKITTLGDRAE
+816 LHTAKITTLGERAE
-831 DVFLISGAELA
+831 DVFLISGEELDN
-842 KSTSLIRLEQELL
+842 STTLIRLEQELL
-855 DELAIARPPETAT
+855 GELAVS
-868 LKP
+868 

>member
-1 VTEPAGQEALRTFAT
+1 MNGPSDSDALRQLAS
-16 ALKVEL
+16 ALRSEL
-22 AAAQTAQRQIFEQD
+22 AASQLEFRTRFEHD
-36 GNSMR
+36 GNSSRM
-41 LLRARARAVDNALR
+41 LAARARAVDNALR
-55 RLWAAAAMPR
+55 RLWTAVGLPR
-65 TAALV
+65 SAALI

-79 LYPASDVDLLFLTA
+79 LYPASDVDVLFLTPSEVSA
-93 QHLAPDTEA
+93 DIEA
-102 RLEQLV
+102 KLEHLV

-113 IGLDIGHSVRSVS
+113 IGLDIGHSVRSVG
-126 QCVEEA
+126 QCVDEA
-132 SRDVTVET
+132 ARDITVET
-140 TMLEARLLAGSRS
+140 TLLEARLLAGSRK
-153 LFCELTSSLEA
+153 LFRELSSTLEA
-164 LRDPQDFFKA
+164 QRDPGAFFKA

-204 RDLQVIQWMARAS
+204 RDLQVIQWIARAS
-217 RLGSTWAELAAR
+217 KLGGSWAELAAR
-229 GLITAAESRQ
+229 GLITAEEARQ
-239 LHRLERFMRDT
+239 LARVERFMRDT
-250 RARLHYIAR
+250 RVRLHLIAR

-269 QEALAAAFGM
+269 QEAMAAAFGLA
-279 PATPTRRASEVFMQR
+279 ATPTRRASEVFMQR

-300 MITQLNTILL
+300 TITQLNTILL
-310 QNISAALFPVADE
+310 QNISAALFPADDA
-323 AVHQINESFQ
+323 AVLPINARFQ
-333 SSRELLDVVSEDV
+333 SSRELLDVVDEQV
-346 FERKPSALL
+346 FEREPSALL
-355 ECFTLLQCH
+355 ECFTLLQRH
-364 PELKGMTARTLR
+364 SELKGMTARTLR
-376 ALWRA
+376 GLWRA
-381 RRRIDAG
+381 RRMIDAK
-388 FRRDPVNR
+388 FRRDPKNR

-458 RFTMAE
+458 RFTMSE
-464 HAHEYPLLSRLITA
+464 HAHEYPLLSRLITG

-505 GMHDARQF
+505 GMRDARLF
-513 CRQHG
+513 CRQHDLS
-518 IPAEDRDLV
+518 PVDTDLV

-543 QDLSDPEVIRAFAKL
+543 QDLSDPDVIRDFARVVK
-558 VGSERRLDALYIL
+558 SERRLTALYIL
-571 THADIRGTS
+571 THADLRGTS

-593 DLYFSALRVLQGEAP
+593 DLYFSTLRVLQGDGAHVP
-608 RASGSPDRQE
+608 GSGDRQE
-618 EARHL
+618 EARSL
-623 LRYFGLRDG
+623 LRYFGLREG
-632 VENDFWARLDTV
+632 VEQAFWSRLDTV
-644 YFMRHEADEIAWHTR
+644 YFMRHDPDEIAWHTR
-659 MLYFQANTSKPVVKA
+659 MLYFQVEATVPVVKA

-687 YAPDQPDL
+687 YAPDQLDL

-713 KIHTTNDGRALDSFI
+713 KIHTTTDGHALDSFV
-728 LLDPNRHLNARDMIA
+728 LLDPNGHLNSRDMIA

-749 VERLQADIPA
+749 VERLQAQLPA
-759 EPPVSGRL
+759 EQPIAGRL

-776 TPEVIIKPDERKQH
+776 TPEIVIKPDERKQH

-803 LYSVARVLAAHRI
+803 LYSVARVLAAHAIR
-816 NLHTAKITTLGDRAE
+816 LHTAKITTLGERAE
-831 DVFLISGAELA
+831 DVFLISGEELDN
-842 KSTSLIRLEQELL
+842 STTLIRLEQELL
-855 DELAIARPPETAT
+855 GELAVS
-868 LKP
+868 

>member
-1 VTEPAGQEALRTFAT
+1 MNGPADSDALRQLAS
-16 ALKVEL
+16 ALRSEL
-22 AAAQTAQRQIFEQD
+22 AASQLEFRTRFEQD
-36 GNSMR
+36 GNSSRM
-41 LLRARARAVDNALR
+41 LAARARAVDNALR
-55 RLWAAAAMPR
+55 RLWTAVGLPR
-65 TAALV
+65 SAALI

-79 LYPASDVDLLFLTA
+79 LYPASDVDVLFLTPSEVSA
-93 QHLAPDTEA
+93 DIEA
-102 RLEQLV
+102 KLEHLV

-113 IGLDIGHSVRSVS
+113 IGLDIGHSVRSVA
-126 QCVEEA
+126 QCVDEA
-132 SRDVTVET
+132 ARDITVET
-140 TMLEARLLAGSRS
+140 TLLEARLLAGSRK
-153 LFCELTSSLEA
+153 LFRKLSSTLEA
-164 LRDPQDFFKA
+164 QRDPGAFFKA

-204 RDLQVIQWMARAS
+204 RDLQVIQWIARAS
-217 RLGSTWAELAAR
+217 KLGGSWAELAAR
-229 GLITAAESRQ
+229 GLITAEEARQ
-239 LHRLERFMRDT
+239 LARVERFMRDT
-250 RARLHYIAR
+250 RVRLHLIAR

-269 QEALAAAFGM
+269 QEAMAAAFGLA
-279 PATPTRRASEVFMQR
+279 ATPTRRASEVFMQR

-300 MITQLNTILL
+300 TITQLNTILL
-310 QNISAALFPVADE
+310 QNISAALFPADDA
-323 AVHQINESFQ
+323 AVLPINERFQ
-333 SSRELLDVVSEDV
+333 SSRELLDVVDEQV
-346 FERKPSALL
+346 FEREPSALL
-355 ECFTLLQCH
+355 ECFTLLQRH
-364 PELKGMTARTLR
+364 SELKGMTARTLR
-376 ALWRA
+376 GLWRA
-381 RRRIDAG
+381 RRMIDAK
-388 FRRDPVNR
+388 FRRDPKNR

-458 RFTMAE
+458 RFTMSE
-464 HAHEYPLLSRLITA
+464 HAHEYPLLSRLITG

-505 GMHDARQF
+505 GMRDARLF

-518 IPAEDRDLV
+518 LSTADTDLV

-543 QDLSDPEVIRAFAKL
+543 QDLSDPDVIRDFARVVK
-558 VGSERRLDALYIL
+558 SERRLTALYIL

-593 DLYFSALRVLQGEAP
+593 DLYFSTLRVLQGDGAH
-608 RASGSPDRQE
+608 ASGSGDRQE
-618 EARHL
+618 EARSL
-623 LRYFGLRDG
+623 LRYFGLREG
-632 VENDFWARLDTV
+632 VEQAFWSRLDTV
-644 YFMRHEADEIAWHTR
+644 YFMRHDPDEIAWHTR
-659 MLYFQANTSKPVVKA
+659 MLYFQVDATVPVVKA

-687 YAPDQPDL
+687 YAPDQLDL

-713 KIHTTNDGRALDSFI
+713 KIHTTTDGHALDSFV
-728 LLDPNRHLNARDMIA
+728 LLDPNGHLNSRDMIA

-749 VERLQADIPA
+749 VERLQTQLPA
-759 EPPVSGRL
+759 EQPIAGRL

-776 TPEVIIKPDERKQH
+776 TPEIVIKPDERKQH

-803 LYSVARVLAAHRI
+803 LYSVARVLAAHAIR
-816 NLHTAKITTLGDRAE
+816 LHTAKITTLGERAE
-831 DVFLISGAELA
+831 DVFLISGEELDN
-842 KSTSLIRLEQELL
+842 STTLIRLEQELL
-855 DELAIARPPETAT
+855 GELAVS
-868 LKP
+868 

>member
-1 VTEPAGQEALRTFAT
+1 MNVPVEIDALRVLVGT
-16 ALKVEL
+16 LRSDL
-22 AAAQTAQRQIFEQD
+22 AAHQLELRARYEQD
-36 GNSMR
+36 GDSRRM
-41 LLRARARAVDNALR
+41 LTARARAVDEALR
-55 RLWAAAAMPR
+55 TLWKAVGIPR
-65 TAALV
+65 SAALI

-79 LYPASDVDLLFLTA
+79 LYPASDVDVLFLTPGEMS
-93 QHLAPDTEA
+93 PDTEQK
-102 RLEQLV
+102 LEQLV

-113 IGLDIGHSVRSVS
+113 VGLDIGHSVRSVS
-126 QCVEEA
+126 QCVDEA
-132 SRDVTVET
+132 GRDITVET
-140 TMLEARLLAGSRS
+140 TMLEARLLAGSRK
-153 LFCELTSSLEA
+153 LFRELTSTLESR
-164 LRDPQDFFKA
+164 RDPGAFFKA

-204 RDLQVIQWMARAS
+204 RDLQVIQWIARAS
-217 RLGSTWAELAAR
+217 KLGASWTELAAR
-229 GLITAAESRQ
+229 GLITSEEARQ
-239 LHRLERFMRDT
+239 LARVERFMRDT
-250 RARLHYIAR
+250 RVRLHLIAR
-259 RREDRLIFDH
+259 RREDRIIFDH
-269 QEALAAAFGM
+269 QEAVALAFGLS
-279 PATPTRRASEVFMQR
+279 ATPTRRASEVFMQR

-300 MITQLNTILL
+300 TITQLNTILL
-310 QNISAALFPVADE
+310 QNISAVLFPTDAG
-323 AVHQINESFQ
+323 AVQPINERFRT
-333 SSRELLDVVSEDV
+333 SRELLDVVDEQV
-346 FERKPSALL
+346 FEREPSALL
-355 ECFTLLQCH
+355 ECFTLLQRH
-364 PELKGMTARTLR
+364 SELKGMSARTLR

-381 RRRIDAG
+381 RRLIDAK
-388 FRRDPVNR
+388 FRRDPKNR

-464 HAHEYPLLSRLITA
+464 HAHEYPLLSRLITG

-505 GMHDARQF
+505 GMRDARLF
-513 CRQHG
+513 CRQHELG
-518 IPAEDRDLV
+518 ADDTDLV

-543 QDLSDPEVIRAFAKL
+543 QDLSDPDVIRDFARL
-558 VGSERRLDALYIL
+558 VRTERRLTALYIL

-593 DLYFSALRVLQGEAP
+593 DLYFSTLRILQGDTAHVP
-608 RASGSPDRQE
+608 GSGDRQQ

-632 VENDFWARLDTV
+632 VEQAFWSRLDTV
-644 YFMRHEADEIAWHTR
+644 YFMRHEPDEIAWHTR
-659 MLYFQANTSKPVVKA
+659 MLYFQADTQTPVVKA

-687 YAPDQPDL
+687 YAPDQLDL

-713 KIHTTNDGRALDSFI
+713 KIHTTTDGHALDSFV
-728 LLDPNRHLNARDMIA
+728 LLDPNRHLNSRDMIA

-749 VERLQADIPA
+749 AERLQAQQPL
-759 EPPVSGRL
+759 EQPVSGRL
-767 SREVKHFPI
+767 SREVRHFPI
-776 TPEVIIKPDERKQH
+776 TPSIVIKPDERRQH

-803 LYSVARVLAAHRI
+803 LYSVARVLAAHEIR
-816 NLHTAKITTLGDRAE
+816 LHTAKITTLGERAE
-831 DVFLISGAELA
+831 DVFLISGSELDN
-842 KSTSLIRLEQELL
+842 STTLIRLEQELL
-855 DELAIARPPETAT
+855 GELAVS
-868 LKP
+868 